1 MKTRR
6 KLGTRICSI
15 ALAACILLGLL
26 PMSAIIALATVEKP
40 VSVMW
45 APRTQTEDGVVAVD
59 LSALLTQSEGGP
71 AAAMIEITLEGAAAE
86 ALRWSGESISVDELV
101 AQDTGKTPPD
111 ATDPDQTEQDETD
124 TGASDSDET
133 VTEPS
138 VPNEPGQDDGAPDD
152 PATGGSEPDEPN
164 TGEGDTDEPT
174 TGGPDA
180 DVSNTDDPSDVTA
193 PTGADP
199 DVTTPSE
206 ADPDTTDLTQTVP
219 DVVGPNEAAAETTVP
234 DTAETAGETG
244 TITGALTLNDA
255 EPGSQAVRITG
266 MENGDVVLRILLSS
280 DQPSYRATLTFS
292 SSTDTPVSVEGA
304 IRVQTYSPDE
314 AVPGIKAPLLEV
326 GTNSS
331 DATIDAENFTVY
343 ADIPEEIEV
352 RADPESIDLDED
364 VKETITYTVDI
375 RKTAAGSDGKNYTFT
390 VELPNGLALPE
401 GELTIAEPGESG
413 TGTYNIQCG
422 NTVIAN
428 LAFPAEPSDFSIVA
442 DSSTRSDN
450 GFSFTVSIPEAGMLT
465 QPNEVHPLTLTLDA
479 EKLTRSTDAVSG
491 SITLTVSAEDD
502 ADTSDSAFV
511 TVTAGANFPGHD
523 DWNVVVSDYE
533 SVTQQT
539 YWADNNNVNDRPDW
553 SSKLGDTSEGT
564 MTPKL
569 YFTLTEVDENGDVL
583 TTFTRQE
590 LTKDNLDIVGLTD
603 MPTVDYNK
611 NTGVL
616 SVNAA
621 GSTNGLPT
629 ELVEQDGNGNELRHY
644 TVSWSLEPPDTIPG
658 GKYTLQDI
666 EDPEQVDG
674 VEHAGWYFVRLQDF
688 TVTLD
693 VQQGIARDLTDAEVQ
708 ALLKNFS
715 FHWDYDGMPDD
726 AINQNTLADML
737 ENGLNASYTDGEIT
751 ISGLWEYSINGT
763 PITYYLTETAD
774 DAGEG
779 ETTADGRLS
788 GGELPESLTGENAP
802 LDENDWYSI
811 LYNNTGV
818 PNAGNESTAVYNEG
832 TLTLVRGGETTYTAY
847 KVWMDSYE
855 QNPEDSTVRRPD
867 VTFTLYRYLRSEGI
881 HTASNYAG
889 EDGAPVEVILVWVED
904 AAGDGGDPTDGTDD
918 TGSGETTGGEDTAE
932 PAGGRWEI
940 QVVYADGENKGE
952 LAALPQYDGQS
963 GSEWIYVVRE
973 TLDSTYAGQY
983 EQQFGEVTWD
993 DESDEWVVEEDDLAD
1008 WGLTERAPN
1017 NTYLYNGDTLTN
1029 LQSNTVSASAT
1040 KVWKAANF
1048 QSGFD
1053 NVVVELT
1060 LQVHEAG
1067 QGDGWRDYTDESG
1080 NTITRYL
1087 YDFSAVKLTDTLTD
1101 RLAMPQ
1107 YSGNGDRTQEL
1118 EYRWLETAV
1127 YTGVEGD
1134 RTQEVTDAIQK
1145 NNFETRYPVTY
1156 AEFSD
1161 ISSCTSDSPTGTI
1174 ETDASRSY
1182 TVSYEGDTIT
1192 NSVQDTVSYEVI
1204 KEWHGKSLEEAI
1216 KAGKQKITLQIFRAV
1231 TGQDFDYTDPYLEIT
1246 MDGTKQPGSVSIEG
1260 KKPEDAE
1267 DVQVA
1272 WGIPSYDPENDEYTE
1287 WPITVTGLPA
1297 YDADGQAYEYILLEL
1312 TDGNV
1317 SAVYEN
1323 RPTDTAD
1330 YRTAVINGE
1339 GSGGF
1344 NLLVR
1349 KTWLDNSDTLH
1360 REPVTFTLYNKTT
1373 GEPIQRKNSDETT
1386 SDYTITLG
1394 PNIWSSVVWIGA
1406 DAIDPTSG
1414 SSPNDTILDADDV
1427 YLVETS
1433 VGKVDETTGQ
1443 GKVNHYLS
1451 EEAEG
1456 MIPYASLYGQDGNL
1470 GDDGRGDDGEI
1481 FDVTTQYHRY
1491 QVTYKETH
1499 RSSSSEEDDGGTLPG
1514 GVDVAFT
1521 ITNRRLG
1528 NINLTVNKTW
1538 IDGRTRDGGETA
1550 VEDPN
1555 LSQEIGAAL
1564 EKIYEETSTDGKEGT
1579 RLALVFR
1586 LVFDESMNADTKT
1599 DWEIT
1604 YSGPD
1609 AWTDTVS
1616 VGGEDADIYG
1626 KYDSGTG
1633 EYSEQVS
1640 SEQIII
1646 GLDKNG
1652 EAVYS
1657 NTAHFYGLPKYDSDG
1672 NAVAYSVEEVWLD
1685 VTHADSTHAPE
1696 VVDLEKRADTDY
1708 DTYGDLYAL
1717 WSDYTDPEFKWKYE
1731 NNVGNA
1737 QHTLD
1742 IQTLDV
1748 TNRRNTPKNVS
1759 WTKVWMDNYT
1769 NESGLRPDLY
1779 LDIYR
1784 VVHVAVPTTSG
1795 GETGSAS
1802 TEGGTDPS
1810 TGQEP
1815 ETTTTYERRIEYV
1828 GSSGDWQ
1835 RNEDDT
1841 WKLTLENVDA
1851 FDDSGYE
1858 IYYYAVERTTQP
1870 ADRYDY
1876 QAGKYSLKT
1885 DGQTEQ
1891 LGTRDEAAE
1900 GDDISILSKDT
1911 VQVSGD
1917 YAYDLLVLGKQN
1929 AEDPDESDSIQW
1941 VDPADQPDNI
1951 GPFGNGSNYAK
1962 YALVEN
1968 GTFTNT
1974 LAEEYSINGMKY
1986 WTNLSGWD
1994 TETRLPGVKF
2004 LVYRYTQDTKTWEGD
2019 RIPDTEIQ
2027 DAETGNFIDNSKCKY
2042 YAAQLMISPEQWKDL
2057 KSGNGYQ
2064 YQILYKGTNTLTFD
2078 ESGSPVWGAEE
2089 EETAVPLERYDENGN
2104 LYTYEIREVVQWADE
2119 NNDLSGDA
2127 VFTVSQAGNGFYFTN
2142 KYDPDTGSIQ
2152 VKKFLY
2158 LPMGEDGQPEAF
2170 PAVTFK
2176 LTRQVTYGGDDYD
2189 PDTSF
2194 ETRTVTISSLVV
2206 QQAWED
2212 LDADGQAAEYVT
2224 LYATF
2229 EDLPLYA
2236 PNGTAYQYT
2245 VIEDRDELKGYETRA
2260 ESGDKPSPEEV
2271 TGMGVEWTPTD
2282 STAYP
2287 NSGITDGIQISGLT
2301 PTHIAEGDTETKL
2314 SPAAT
2319 FKNKPSNNPETYKNA
2334 FTATKEWDDNNNAY
2348 GFRPDTEKFKTLLMH
2363 KKTDETGTT
2372 WASLKR
2378 TAASQTGQHNGMTEY
2393 LIAGVDYE
2401 LIVTSSGNDTYAI
2414 TIEPMGTNAF
2424 ELYAPNGMPWVYS
2437 LSEPVTNNN
2446 RLQINLAK
2454 DDAEE
2459 NNIYA
2464 PPADTGGTWK
2474 TTIRPTTGAAE
2485 QNTDFGSLTN
2495 TTHMEYK
2502 FSKEWVDENGDRI
2515 TENYL
2520 GEDFELTVSFQL
2532 QVSADNK
2539 VTWQDASKY
2548 FKDQEID
2555 ITEMRVT
2562 GTGVEQ
2568 GTGDAWDTATITAT
2582 VDATVWGTGGTFTKL
2597 PTVLKIGGQY
2607 TLLQYRVIETS
2618 VTYNGITQEIKD
2630 LNLDNAASGATTTGS
2645 YTVDTAN
2652 GSLVSGATFTRY
2664 NNAGKSTSTNK
2675 LETTSVSVTK
2685 VWDDT
2690 DNQYGTRPGAD
2701 GPWTW
2706 GSWFVLQRA
2715 TDADNSEDESVE
2727 WENVAVFEKLYGN
2740 NAESAN
2746 DTDPDSSG
2754 RWTDTIT
2761 GLPTMDYSGET
2772 AKSYTYRVRE
2782 LQPRD
2787 GGYNTL
2793 NDVTADA
2800 IVEPGGTYN
2809 PDGVNYTAE
2818 YPEHPENEWTVKNS
2832 LDTPPVPSGVPQNVE
2847 AVKEWAGEEIAGS
2860 VTFQLQYMT
2869 ETTGWT
2875 QATFLNGQ
2883 EEKAANASNSWTVRW
2898 DDLPETDNSGSSI
2911 TGYQVV
2917 EVSDSGWVQIEEPE
2931 ISYDEANGTTTY
2943 SYRFT
2948 NSVTT
2953 SYSVEK
2959 MWNPVGEAAQAVT
2972 LGLYRT
2978 TVKDNVGSVDGEAV
2992 PVDELDSTGG
3002 VRTVTLSGSPWSHT
3016 FTNLPKYDANGA
3028 EYIYYALELE
3038 NGTPIPQNGSITIGD
3053 KSYEVSYDWTKETRT
3068 TVTNTTAASLTG
3080 TKTWVDN
3087 DDAYGTRPQDLNLIL
3102 ERRVGPS
3109 GNWTDVSLLYSPTW
3123 TDSDTGDTNV
3133 WTYTYAGLPSRDA
3146 NGNPYTYRV
3155 REVVP
3160 TGYALKNQK
3169 DGGATGEVEKDNTDN
3184 NYNFIN
3190 VLTGTVTIF
3199 GRKIW
3204 NGGVE
3209 EGDLTLKLERRLYD
3223 QTPEGEW
3230 KSVSATPNWTKPEGS
3245 NTWTYTYTDLPK
3257 YNENGVLYEY
3267 RVRENPVPDGYED
3280 GYRDG
3285 TAVDTPDIPSHPDTP
3300 VDGLTITNYKD
3311 GSLTVSKTVSG
3322 NRGDQNKDF
3331 TFTVKLTGSSSA
3343 GTAASDVDDSFNTTK
3358 TDADGNA
3365 TPGTIIFTDGVSG
3378 EFTLKHGESI
3388 TIQGLPAGIGYEV
3401 VEKEMDQNG
3410 YRTSGIGWTGEIPAG
3425 DTASAAFENYSHDSG
3440 GGDDDRIDLTGTKTW
3455 VDDGEKDP
3463 DRPRSITLYL
3473 FRQISGGPE
3482 ERVYAQPTWVKNGNT
3497 WTYTFHDLPEE
3508 DENGNKYTYF
3518 VQEKVPEGYQ
3528 PTYDGNNI
3536 TNRKSDTAPG
3546 SLQVSKRVTGSAGD
3560 PTREFTFT
3568 VTLSNRNLTGIY
3580 GQMTFVNGVATFTLH
3595 DGETILAENLP
3606 DGITYTVTEAEA
3618 DQDGYS
3624 TTASG
3629 DTGTITAGGT
3639 ASAVFTNHRPGSD
3652 PDDPDEPIP
3661 PDPSEPGDPDEPSEP
3676 DTPDTPSNP
3685 DTPRTGD
3692 PTHNGLLA
3700 LLCLLS
3706 LGGMAVVGLPRLLGR
3721 KYRGKH
3727 LR

>member
-45 APRTQTEDGVVAVD
+45 EPRTQTEDGVVAVD
-59 LSALLTQSEGGP
+59 LSATLTQSEGGP

-199 DVTTPSE
+199 DVPTPSE
-206 ADPDTTDLTQTVP
+206 ADPDTTDPTQTVP
-219 DVVGPNEAAAETTVP
+219 DVVGPNEAATETAVP
-234 DTAETAGETG
+234 DAAETAGETG
-244 TITGALTLNDA
+244 TIAGTLTLNDA
-255 EPGSQAVRITG
+255 EPGSQAVLIT
-266 MENGDVVLRILLSS
+266 DVEDGGAVLRILLVGDSH
-280 DQPSYRATLTFS
+280 YEGNLTFTS
-292 SSTDTPVSVEGA
+292 ENEDTEVSVQGA
-304 IRVQTYSPDE
+304 ILVQTYSVGSIPDM
-314 AVPGIKAPLLEV
+314 KAPLLES
-326 GTNSS
+326 G
-331 DATIDAENFTVY
+331 IDNVSIETTDFTVY
-343 ADIPEEIEV
+343 ADIPEEIDV
-352 RADPESIDLDED
+352 SAESPDINLDD
-364 VKETITYTVDI
+364 DTDKPTIPYLVKLQ
-375 RKTAAGSDGKNYTFT
+375 KTAAGSDGKNYTFT

-401 GELTIAEPGESG
+401 GALTSTAQSG
-413 TGTYNIQCG
+413 DETTTTTFNIQCG
-422 NTVIAN
+422 GTVVATLQLPKGLSLADGTLLPNT
-428 LAFPAEPSDFSIVA
+428 
-442 DSSTRSDN
+442 SDN
-450 GFSFTVSIPEAGMLT
+450 GFSFTVSVPKAEFETPAVALHEI
-465 QPNEVHPLTLTLDA
+465 PLTLYA
-479 EKLTRSTDAVSG
+479 GELTRSTDAISG
-491 SITLTVSAEDD
+491 SITLTVSAEND
-502 ADTSDSAFV
+502 ADTSRSAFV

-533 SVTQQT
+533 SVTQQI
-539 YWADNNNVNDRPDW
+539 YWADNNDVSGRPNW
-553 SSKLGDTSEGT
+553 SRTLGDTSEGT

-569 YFTLTEVDENGDVL
+569 YFTLTQVNEDGS
-583 TTFTRQE
+583 TITFTRQE
-590 LTKDNLDIVGLTD
+590 LTRDNLDIVGLAD

-658 GKYTLQDI
+658 GDYTLQDI
-666 EDPEQVDG
+666 EDPSSVDG

-693 VQQGIARDLTDAEVQ
+693 VQQGIARELTDTEVQ
-708 ALLKNFS
+708 ALLENFS
-715 FHWDYDGMPDD
+715 FHWDYDGMPDG

-737 ENGLNASYTDGEIT
+737 ENGLNASYENGKIT
-751 ISGLWEYSINGT
+751 ISGLWEYSISGT

-1394 PNIWSSVVWIGA
+1394 PNIWSSVVWIGSTGITEESKETPDGGKF
-1406 DAIDPTSG
+1406 DA
-1414 SSPNDTILDADDV
+1414 NDV
-1427 YLVETS
+1427 FLVETS
-1433 VGKVDETTGQ
+1433 VGVD
-1443 GKVNHYLS
+1443 
-1451 EEAEG
+1451 AEG
-1456 MIPYASLYGQDGNL
+1456 KPNEVNNQTKEITPTNLFTYLYRDRESN
-1470 GDDGRGDDGEI
+1470 EPI
-1481 FDVTTQYHRY
+1481 FEVTTKNHRY
-1491 QVTYKETH
+1491 QVTYDVIDGTDTP
-1499 RSSSSEEDDGGTLPG
+1499 EEGTLPG

-1528 NINLTVNKTW
+1528 NINLTVNKHW
-1538 IDGRTRDGGETA
+1538 VDGRTRDGGEEVSDTT
-1550 VEDPN
+1550 
-1555 LSQEIGAAL
+1555 LSDEIGAAL
-1564 EKIYEETSTDGKEGT
+1564 EKIYTETQKQNGTGT

-1586 LVFDESMNADTKT
+1586 LVFDESMGKT
-1599 DWEIT
+1599 EEDDSDKIENGTGDNWEIT
-1604 YSGPD
+1604 YSGPY
-1609 AWTDTVS
+1609 AEFDTVS
-1616 VGGEDADIYG
+1616 VGGEDANIYTDED
-1626 KYDSGTG
+1626 YNI
-1633 EYSEQVS
+1633 QAS
-1640 SEQIII
+1640 SEQTII
-1646 GLDKNG
+1646 GLNKETGN
-1652 EAVYS
+1652 AVTN

-1742 IQTLDV
+1742 IQTLKV

-1784 VVHVAVPTTSG
+1784 VVHVAVTTTSG
-1795 GETGSAS
+1795 GETGSTS

-1835 RNEDDT
+1835 RNGDNNT
-1841 WKLTLENVDA
+1841 WTLTLENVDA
-1851 FDDSGYE
+1851 FDDHGFA

-1876 QAGKYSLKT
+1876 QAGKYSLDSK
-1885 DGQTEQ
+1885 D
-1891 LGTRDEAAE
+1891 LGTRDEAAD
-1900 GDDISILSKDT
+1900 GADILSADT
-1911 VQVSGD
+1911 NQVSGD
-1917 YAYDLLVLGKQN
+1917 YAYDLLVLGTRAGQTEGE
-1929 AEDPDESDSIQW
+1929 EDLVDSIPW
-1941 VDPADQPDNI
+1941 ADPSDQPDNI

-2004 LVYRYTQDTKTWEGD
+2004 LVYRYTQEDANSWGGD

-2027 DAETGNFIDNSKCKY
+2027 DAETGNFIDNSKCEY
-2042 YAAQLMISPEQWKDL
+2042 YAAQLTISPEQWKDL

-2064 YQILYKGTNTLTFD
+2064 YQILYNGTNTLT
-2078 ESGSPVWGAEE
+2078 VN
-2089 EETAVPLERYDENGN
+2089 EETNELEWTGPDGENSVPLERYDKDGN
-2104 LYTYEIREVVQWADE
+2104 LYTYEIREVVQWADKD
-2119 NNDLSGDA
+2119 NNLPGDA

-2158 LPMGEDGQPEAF
+2158 LPKDSDGEYVF

-2282 STAYP
+2282 SAAYP

-2701 GPWTW
+2701 EPWTW
-2706 GSWFVLQRA
+2706 GSWFVLQRS
-2715 TDADNSEDESVE
+2715 TTPSDDTS
-2727 WENVAVFEKLYGN
+2727 WQNVAVFEKLYGN

-2761 GLPTMDYSGET
+2761 GLPTMDYSGEN
-2772 AKSYTYRVRE
+2772 AEPYTYRVRE
-2782 LQPRD
+2782 LQPKD
-2787 GGYNTL
+2787 GGYSMTDEESI
-2793 NDVTADA
+2793 NDNIVDD
-2800 IVEPGGTYN
+2800 VEPGNVYN
-2809 PDGVNYTAE
+2809 PNGSTYTTTYQE
-2818 YPEHPENEWTVKNS
+2818 SPENYWTVTNA
-2832 LDTPPVPSGVPQNVE
+2832 LDLYTPDGKVTEITAKKVWAVPSTDETAKP
-2847 AVKEWAGEEIAGS
+2847 S
-2860 VTFQLQYMT
+2860 VTFQLQYCT
-2869 ETTGWT
+2869 ESGNWT
-2875 QATFLNGQ
+2875 EAPFD
-2883 EEKAANASNSWTVRW
+2883 NAEQLASSDNNWTVLW
-2898 DDLPETDNSGSSI
+2898 EDLPTTIGGEEVT
-2911 TGYQVV
+2911 YQVV
-2917 EVSDSGWVQIEEPE
+2917 ELDENGWVQIDQP
-2931 ISYDEANGTTTY
+2931 IQLLSGGEAEYTFINTFARDYT
-2943 SYRFT
+2943 
-2948 NSVTT
+2948 
-2953 SYSVEK
+2953 VEK
-2959 MWNPVGEAAQAVT
+2959 KWNPGTAEAQNVT
-2972 LGLYRT
+2972 VWLYRT
-2978 TVKDNVGSVDGEAV
+2978 TNPAQVGSSSEARV
-2992 PVDELDSTGG
+2992 PENEMVPGSAFLEATLNNGNSWS
-3002 VRTVTLSGSPWSHT
+3002 VTFQG
-3016 FTNLPKYDANGA
+3016 LPKYDASGRL
-3028 EYIYYALELE
+3028 YYYYALEL
-3038 NGTPIPQNGSITIGD
+3038 NGTTPIPQNGSITFD
-3053 KSYEVSYDWTKETRT
+3053 ETSYEVSYDWTTSSTQT
-3068 TVTNTTAASLTG
+3068 TVTNTTATSLTG

-3087 DDAYGTRPQDLNLIL
+3087 DNAYHTRPQDLDLIL
-3102 ERRVGPS
+3102 ERRVGSS
-3109 GNWTDVSLLYSPTW
+3109 GNWTDVSHLYSPTW
-3123 TDSDTGDTNV
+3123 TKPETGNT
-3133 WTYTYAGLPSRDA
+3133 WIYRYTGLPSRDA
-3146 NGNPYTYRV
+3146 NGAEYTYRV

-3160 TGYALKNQK
+3160 AGYGLR
-3169 DGGATGEVEKDNTDN
+3169 GEVTPGQGDVKPDTN
-3184 NYNFIN
+3184 NRYHFIN
-3190 VLTGTVTIF
+3190 VLTGTVTIS
-3199 GRKIW
+3199 GQKIW

-3209 EGDLTLKLERRLYD
+3209 EGALTLKLERRLSGSTD
-3223 QTPEGEW
+3223 ET
-3230 KSVSATPNWTKPEGS
+3230 AWTEVTVTGQPTWVKNG

-3257 YNENGVLYEY
+3257 YNEDGVLYEY

-3410 YRTSGIGWTGEIPAG
+3410 YRTSGTGWTGEIPAG
-3425 DTASAAFENYSHDSG
+3425 GTASAAFENYRHDSG

-3455 VDDGEKDP
+3455 VDDGENDSA
-3463 DRPRSITLYL
+3463 RPVSITLYL

-3536 TNRKSDTAPG
+3536 TNRKSDTPPG

-3568 VTLSNRNLTGIY
+3568 VILSNRNLTGIY
-3580 GQMTFVNGVATFTLH
+3580 GQMSFVNGVATFTLH

-3639 ASAVFTNHRPGSD
+3639 VSAVFTNHRPGSD
-3652 PDDPDEPIP
+3652 PDDPDEPVY
-3661 PDPSEPGDPDEPSEP
+3661 PDEPDYPDDPDRPDEP

-3721 KYRGKH
+3721 KYRGKR

>member
-26 PMSAIIALATVEKP
+26 PMSAIIALATEDTP
-40 VSVMW
+40 VSVTW
-45 APRTQTEDGVVAVD
+45 APRTQTEDGVVTVD
-59 LSALLTQSEGGP
+59 LSATLTPNDSTT
-71 AAAMIEITLEGAAAE
+71 AAMIEITLDEVEAAALDQNALE
-86 ALRWSGESISVDELV
+86 AAGWGKIAAGDLTPEDDGESTTNPPVSEDTISDV
-101 AQDTGKTPPD
+101 
-111 ATDPDQTEQDETD
+111 
-124 TGASDSDET
+124 T
-133 VTEPS
+133 V
-138 VPNEPGQDDGAPDD
+138 PDD
-152 PATGGSEPDEPN
+152 PT
-164 TGEGDTDEPT
+164 TGEDVPSAPSADTSDTDEPT

-199 DVTTPSE
+199 DVTTPNE

-234 DTAETAGETG
+234 DTAETAEETG
-244 TITGALTLNDA
+244 TITGTRTLNDA
-255 EPGSQAVRITG
+255 EPDSQAALITG
-266 MENGDVVLRILLSS
+266 LEDGGAVLRILLSG
-280 DQPSYRATLTFS
+280 DQPRYLATLTFS
-292 SSTDTPVSVEGA
+292 SSTDTLVSVQNED
-304 IRVQTYSPDE
+304 IRVGTYSDSDLVPDIT
-314 AVPGIKAPLLEV
+314 AAPLLES
-326 GTNSS
+326 GS
-331 DATIDAENFTVY
+331 DNVSIETTVFTVY
-343 ADIPEEIEV
+343 ADIPEEIDV
-352 RADPESIDLDED
+352 SAESPDINLDD
-364 VKETITYTVDI
+364 DTDKPTIPYLVKLQ
-375 RKTAAGSDGKNYTFT
+375 KTAAGSSGKDYAFT
-390 VELPNGLALPE
+390 VELPEGLALPE
-401 GELTIAEPGESG
+401 GALTSTEQSG
-413 TGTYNIQCG
+413 DKTTTTTFNIQCG
-422 NTVIAN
+422 ETV
-428 LAFPAEPSDFSIVA
+428 VA
-442 DSSTRSDN
+442 TLQLPEGLSLEEDTLLLNASGN
-450 GFSFTVSIPEAGMLT
+450 GFSFTVSIPKAGLET
-465 QPNEVHPLTLTLDA
+465 PAVALHEILLTLDT

-491 SITLTVSAEDD
+491 SITLTVSTQTGEE
-502 ADTSDSAFV
+502 TITGSASV
-511 TVTAGANFPGHD
+511 AVTAGENFPGQG
-523 DWNVVVSDYE
+523 DWPVVGSNYQQK
-533 SVTQQT
+533 TQQI
-539 YWADNNNVNDRPDW
+539 YWADNNDVSGRPNW
-553 SSKLGDTSEGT
+553 SRTLGDTSEGT

-569 YFTLTEVDENGDVL
+569 YFTLTQVNEDGS
-583 TTFTRQE
+583 TITFTRQE
-590 LTKDNLDIVGLTD
+590 LTRDNLDIVGLAD

-621 GSTNGLPT
+621 DGITGLPT
-629 ELVEQDGNGNELRHY
+629 ELEERDANGNVDGRY

-658 GKYTLQDI
+658 GDYTLQDI
-666 EDPEQVDG
+666 EDPSSVDG

-693 VQQGIARDLTDAEVQ
+693 VQQGIARELNDTEVQ

-774 DAGEG
+774 DG
-779 ETTADGRLS
+779 ETSDTADGRLS
-788 GGELPESLTGENAP
+788 GGELPESLTGKNDP
-802 LDENDWYSI
+802 LDEDDWYNI
-811 LYNNTGV
+811 LYNNTSI
-818 PNAGNESTAVYNEG
+818 PNTGHVTTAVYNGG
-832 TLTLVRGGETTYTAY
+832 TLTLVRGGETTYTAT

-855 QNPEDSTVRRPD
+855 QNPEGSSVPRPH

-940 QVVYADGENKGE
+940 QVVYADSEE
-952 LAALPQYDGQS
+952 LADLPQYDGQS

-973 TLDSTYAGQY
+973 TLDGTYAGQY

-993 DESDEWVVEEDDLAD
+993 GDSGEWVVEEDDLAD

-1017 NTYLYNGDTLTN
+1017 NTYLYNGDKLTN
-1029 LQSNTVSASAT
+1029 LQSNTVSANAT

-1053 NVVVELT
+1053 NVAVELT
-1060 LQVHEAG
+1060 LQVHEVG
-1067 QGDGWRDYTDESG
+1067 QEDGWSDCTDESG
-1080 NTITRYL
+1080 NKFTRYL

-1107 YSGNGDRTQEL
+1107 YSGNGEKEL

-1127 YTGVEGD
+1127 YTGVVIDGYETAD
-1134 RTQEVTDAIQK
+1134 SVADAIEK
-1145 NNFETRYPVTY
+1145 HGYTKMYPVTY
-1156 AEFSD
+1156 GD
-1161 ISSCTSDSPTGTI
+1161 SSLDDPTGTLTV
-1174 ETDASRSY
+1174 EEDGRSY
-1182 TVSYEGDTIT
+1182 AVSYDGETIT

-1204 KEWHGKSLEEAI
+1204 KEWHDGSLEKAI
-1216 KAGKQKITLQIFRAV
+1216 EDGKQKITLQIFRAV
-1231 TGQDFDYTDPYLEIT
+1231 TGGAFNYETPYLEIT
-1246 MDGTKQPGSVSIEG
+1246 MDGTSDPVSVSIEG
-1260 KKPEDAE
+1260 SKPVDAPE
-1267 DVQVA
+1267 VEVSWDIQ
-1272 WGIPSYDPENDEYTE
+1272 GYDPKNDEYTE

-1330 YRTAVINGE
+1330 YRTAVINGGPGE
-1339 GSGGF
+1339 GF

-1349 KTWLDNSDTLH
+1349 KTWLDNSDTPH

-1373 GEPIQRKNSDETT
+1373 GMPIMKKGDPDAKPEP
-1386 SDYTITLG
+1386 YTITLG
-1394 PNIWSSVVWIGA
+1394 PNIWSSVVWIGSTGITEESKETPDGGTF
-1406 DAIDPTSG
+1406 DA
-1414 SSPNDTILDADDV
+1414 NDV
-1427 YLVETS
+1427 FLVETS
-1433 VGKVDETTGQ
+1433 VGVD
-1443 GKVNHYLS
+1443 
-1451 EEAEG
+1451 AEG
-1456 MIPYASLYGQDGNL
+1456 KPNEVNNQTKEITPTNLFTYLYRDRESN
-1470 GDDGRGDDGEI
+1470 EPI
-1481 FDVTTQYHRY
+1481 FEVTTQNHRY
-1491 QVTYKETH
+1491 QVTYDVIDGTDNP
-1499 RSSSSEEDDGGTLPG
+1499 EEGTLPG

-1528 NINLTVNKTW
+1528 NINLTVNKHW
-1538 IDGRTRDGGETA
+1538 VDGRTRDGGEEVSDTT
-1550 VEDPN
+1550 
-1555 LSQEIGAAL
+1555 LSDEIGAAL
-1564 EKIYEETSTDGKEGT
+1564 EEIYQETSKDGKEGT

-1586 LVFDESMNADTKT
+1586 LVFDESMGKT
-1599 DWEIT
+1599 EEDDSAEIENGTGDNWEIT
-1604 YSGPD
+1604 YSGPY
-1609 AWTDTVS
+1609 AGTDTVS
-1616 VGGEDADIYG
+1616 VGGENAKIYG
-1626 KYDSGTG
+1626 EYDSDTG
-1633 EYSEQVS
+1633 IYSTQVS
-1640 SEQIII
+1640 SEQTII
-1646 GLDKNG
+1646 GVDKNG

-1685 VTHADSTHAPE
+1685 VTEAAYNGKEPE
-1696 VVDLEKRADTDY
+1696 VVDLEKRATEDPDI
-1708 DTYGDLYAL
+1708 YGDLYAL
-1717 WSDYTDPEFKWKYE
+1717 WSDYTDPEFEWDYE
-1731 NNVGNA
+1731 NNVDGK
-1737 QHTLD
+1737 HTLD

-1784 VVHVAVPTTSG
+1784 VVHVAVNDALGNKPTDTSW
-1795 GETGSAS
+1795 T
-1802 TEGGTDPS
+1802 P
-1810 TGQEP
+1810 
-1815 ETTTTYERRIEYV
+1815 TYQRQIEYV

-1835 RNEDDT
+1835 RNGDNNT
-1841 WKLTLENVDA
+1841 WTLTLENVAA
-1851 FDDSGYE
+1851 FDRYGYE

-1876 QAGKYSLKT
+1876 QAGKYSLDSK
-1885 DGQTEQ
+1885 D

-1900 GDDISILSKDT
+1900 GADILSADT
-1911 VQVSGD
+1911 EQKSGD
-1917 YAYDLLVLGKQN
+1917 HAYELLVLGKQ
-1929 AEDPDESDSIQW
+1929 DENDTTEIGSIQW
-1941 VDPADQPDNI
+1941 AEGHRVQGTI

-2004 LVYRYTQDTKTWEGD
+2004 LVYRYTQEDANSWGGD

-2027 DAETGNFIDNSKCKY
+2027 DAETGNFIDNSKCEY
-2042 YAAQLMISPEQWKDL
+2042 YAAQLTISPEQWKDL

-2064 YQILYKGTNTLTFD
+2064 YQILYNGTNTLT
-2078 ESGSPVWGAEE
+2078 VN
-2089 EETAVPLERYDENGN
+2089 EETNELEWTGPDGENSVPLERYDKDGN
-2104 LYTYEIREVVQWADE
+2104 LYTYEIREVVQWADKD
-2119 NNDLSGDA
+2119 NNLPGDA

-2158 LPMGEDGQPEAF
+2158 LPKDSDGEYVF

-2282 STAYP
+2282 SAAYP

-2348 GFRPDTEKFKTLLMH
+2348 GFRPIEKEFQELLEYVERD
-2363 KKTDETGTT
+2363 DETNVVT
-2372 WASLKR
+2372 WAALKR
-2378 TAASQTGQHNGMTEY
+2378 TAASQTGQDNDMTEY
-2393 LIAGVDYE
+2393 LIAGEDYTLE
-2401 LIVTSSGNDTYAI
+2401 VTDKKDGTYAI
-2414 TIEPMGTNAF
+2414 TIEPRGTNAF
-2424 ELYAPNGMPWVYS
+2424 ELYAPNGMSWVYS

-2454 DDAEE
+2454 DDAVE

-2701 GPWTW
+2701 EPWTW

-2715 TDADNSEDESVE
+2715 TGAGDSENESVE
-2727 WENVAVFEKLYGN
+2727 WENVAVFEMLYGSN
-2740 NAESAN
+2740 GESKENAGSTSEK
-2746 DTDPDSSG
+2746 
-2754 RWTDTIT
+2754 WKDTIT
-2761 GLPTMDYSGET
+2761 GLPTMDYSGEN
-2772 AKSYTYRVRE
+2772 AEPYTYRVRE
-2782 LQPRD
+2782 LQPKD
-2787 GGYNTL
+2787 GGYSMTDEESI
-2793 NDVTADA
+2793 NDNIVDD
-2800 IVEPGGTYN
+2800 VEPGNVYN
-2809 PDGVNYTAE
+2809 PNGSTYTTTYQE
-2818 YPEHPENEWTVKNS
+2818 SPENYWTVTNA
-2832 LDTPPVPSGVPQNVE
+2832 LDLYTPDGKVTEITAKKVWAVPSTDETAKP
-2847 AVKEWAGEEIAGS
+2847 S
-2860 VTFQLQYMT
+2860 VTFQLQYCT
-2869 ETTGWT
+2869 ESGNWT
-2875 QATFLNGQ
+2875 EAPFD
-2883 EEKAANASNSWTVRW
+2883 NAEQLASSDNNWTVLW
-2898 DDLPETDNSGSSI
+2898 EDLPTTIGGEEVT
-2911 TGYQVV
+2911 YQVV
-2917 EVSDSGWVQIEEPE
+2917 ELDENGWVQIDQP
-2931 ISYDEANGTTTY
+2931 IQLLSGGEAEYTFINTFARDYT
-2943 SYRFT
+2943 
-2948 NSVTT
+2948 
-2953 SYSVEK
+2953 VEK
-2959 MWNPVGEAAQAVT
+2959 KWNPGTAEAQNVT
-2972 LGLYRT
+2972 VWLYRT
-2978 TVKDNVGSVDGEAV
+2978 TNPAQVGSSSEARV
-2992 PVDELDSTGG
+2992 PENEMVPGSAFLEATLNNGNSWS
-3002 VRTVTLSGSPWSHT
+3002 VTFQG
-3016 FTNLPKYDANGA
+3016 LPKYDASGRL
-3028 EYIYYALELE
+3028 YYYYALEL
-3038 NGTPIPQNGSITIGD
+3038 NGTTPILQNGSITIGN
-3053 KSYEVSYDWTKETRT
+3053 KSYEVSYDWTNETRT

-3080 TKTWVDN
+3080 TKTWVDSG
-3087 DDAYGTRPQDLNLIL
+3087 DAYHTRPQDLNLIL
-3102 ERRVGPS
+3102 ERSVGSS
-3109 GNWTDVSLLYSPTW
+3109 GNWTNVSHLYSPTW
-3123 TDSDTGDTNV
+3123 TKPETGDTNV
-3133 WTYTYAGLPSRDA
+3133 WTYTYAGLPSCDTG
-3146 NGNPYTYRV
+3146 GNPYTYRV
-3155 REVVP
+3155 REDVP

-3169 DGGATGEVEKDNTDN
+3169 DGGATGEVEKDSTDN
-3184 NYNFIN
+3184 NYNFTN

-3204 NGGVE
+3204 NGGVGSE
-3209 EGDLTLKLERRLYD
+3209 PTLTLERRLSG
-3223 QTPEGEW
+3223 QTEESAWTEVTVTNQPTW
-3230 KSVSATPNWTKPEGS
+3230 DKSQG
-3245 NTWTYTYTDLPK
+3245 NTWTYTYTGLDK
-3257 YNENGVLYEY
+3257 YNEDGVLYEY
-3267 RVRENPVPDGYED
+3267 RVREKVPEDYEAAYKTETVGGD
-3280 GYRDG
+3280 P
-3285 TAVDTPDIPSHPDTP
+3285 ATP

-3365 TPGTIIFTDGVSG
+3365 TSGMITFTDGVSG
-3378 EFTLKHGESI
+3378 EFTLKHGESL

-3410 YRTSGIGWTGEIPAG
+3410 YRTSGTGWTGEIPAG
-3425 DTASAAFENYSHDSG
+3425 GTASAAFENYRHDSG

>member
-26 PMSAIIALATVEKP
+26 PMSAIIALATVDPP
-40 VSVMW
+40 VSVTW
-45 APRTQTEDGVVAVD
+45 APQTQTEDGVVTVD
-59 LSALLTQSEGGP
+59 LSASLKQSDTVS
-71 AAAMIEITLEGAAAE
+71 AAMIEITLEGAEAA

-133 VTEPS
+133 VSEPT
-138 VPNEPGQDDGAPDD
+138 VPSEPGQDDGTPDD
-152 PATGGSEPDEPN
+152 PATGGAEPDGPDTE
-164 TGEGDTDEPT
+164 EGDTDEPA

-234 DTAETAGETG
+234 DTAETAEETG
-244 TITGALTLNDA
+244 TIAGTLTLNDA

-280 DQPSYRATLTFS
+280 DQPSYQATLTFS
-292 SSTDTPVSVEGA
+292 SSADTSVSVKDSV
-304 IRVQTYSPDE
+304 RVRTYSSPDSI
-314 AVPGIKAPLLEV
+314 PNISKAPLL
-326 GTNSS
+326 GDDTDSS
-331 DATIDAENFTVY
+331 VADISAPDFTVY
-343 ADIPEEIEV
+343 ADIPEEIDV
-352 RADPESIDLDED
+352 STESPDINLDD
-364 VKETITYTVDI
+364 TDKPTIPYLVKLQ
-375 RKTAAGSDGKNYTFT
+375 KTAAGSSGKEYNFT

-401 GELTIAEPGESG
+401 GALKATAQSG
-413 TGTYNIQCG
+413 DETTTFNIQCG
-422 NTVIAN
+422 ETVVATLQLPKGLSLADGTLLPNT
-428 LAFPAEPSDFSIVA
+428 
-442 DSSTRSDN
+442 SDN
-450 GFSFTVSIPEAGMLT
+450 GFSFTVSVPKAEFETPAVALHEIL
-465 QPNEVHPLTLTLDA
+465 LTLDA

-491 SITLTVSAEDD
+491 SITLTVSAEND
-502 ADTSDSAFV
+502 ADTSRSAFV

-533 SVTQQT
+533 SVTQQI
-539 YWADNNNVNDRPDW
+539 YWADNNDVSGRPNW
-553 SSKLGDTSEGT
+553 SRTLGDTSEGT

-569 YFTLTEVDENGDVL
+569 YFTLTQVNEDGS
-583 TTFTRQE
+583 TITFTRQE
-590 LTKDNLDIVGLTD
+590 LTRDNLDIVGLAD

-658 GKYTLQDI
+658 GDYTLQDI
-666 EDPEQVDG
+666 EDPSSVDG

-693 VQQGIARDLTDAEVQ
+693 VQQGIARELTDTEVQ
-708 ALLKNFS
+708 ALLENFS
-715 FHWDYDGMPDD
+715 FHWDYDGMPDG

-737 ENGLNASYTDGEIT
+737 ENGLNASYENGKIT
-751 ISGLWEYSINGT
+751 ISGLWEYSISGT

-1685 VTHADSTHAPE
+1685 VTEAAHNGNEPE
-1696 VVDLEKRADTDY
+1696 VVDLKKRATEDPDI
-1708 DTYGDLYAL
+1708 YGDLYAL
-1717 WSDYTDPEFKWKYE
+1717 WSDYTDPEFEWDYE
-1731 NNVGNA
+1731 NNVDGK
-1737 QHTLD
+1737 HTLD
-1742 IQTLDV
+1742 IQTLKV

-1784 VVHVAVPTTSG
+1784 VVHVAVTTTSG
-1795 GETGSAS
+1795 GETGSTS

-1835 RNEDDT
+1835 RNGDNNT
-1841 WKLTLENVDA
+1841 WTLTLENVDA
-1851 FDDSGYE
+1851 FDDHGFA

-1876 QAGKYSLKT
+1876 QAGKYSLDSK
-1885 DGQTEQ
+1885 D

-1900 GDDISILSKDT
+1900 GADILSADT
-1911 VQVSGD
+1911 EQKSGD
-1917 YAYDLLVLGKQN
+1917 HAYELLVLGKR
-1929 AEDPDESDSIQW
+1929 AEQAEGEEDSVDSIQW
-1941 VDPADQPDNI
+1941 VDSADQPDNI

-2004 LVYRYTQDTKTWEGD
+2004 LVYRYTQDEAAKWGADGLDGQIKDSNGKYVDGGD
-2019 RIPDTEIQ
+2019 
-2027 DAETGNFIDNSKCKY
+2027 Y
-2042 YAAQLMISPEQWKDL
+2042 YVAQLTISPNQWSQL

-2064 YQILYKGTNTLTFD
+2064 YQILYNGTNTLKID
-2078 ESGSPVWGAEE
+2078 ENGELKCEGTEDA
-2089 EETAVPLERYDENGN
+2089 AKLERYDENGN
-2104 LYTYEIREVVQWADE
+2104 LYTYEIREVVQWADKD
-2119 NNDLSGDA
+2119 NDLPGDA

-2170 PAVTFK
+2170 PAVTFR
-2176 LTRQVTYGGDDYD
+2176 LVRYYEAAEGDAG
-2189 PDTSF
+2189 
-2194 ETRTVTISSLVV
+2194 TVTIEEKQYV
-2206 QQAWED
+2206 ED
-2212 LDADGQAAEYVT
+2212 DSFHYDDVT
-2224 LYATF
+2224 LTSAQVREIWNNQTETPVTGENLIDSGKGSDYIWATLKF
-2229 EDLPLYA
+2229 AGLPLYA
-2236 PNGTAYQYT
+2236 PDGTEYRYGVSEVKTWLNGYDTWGVKEDVTA
-2245 VIEDRDELKGYETRA
+2245 EELGTKFDDDT
-2260 ESGDKPSPEEV
+2260 KLKSP
-2271 TGMGVEWTPTD
+2271 
-2282 STAYP
+2282 
-2287 NSGITDGIQISGLT
+2287 SGITTPITGLT
-2301 PTHIAEGDTETKL
+2301 PEMETVPGNSGEGETATASTVTVDASFKNQRSTQQEVYDQFIATKIWEGDDT
-2314 SPAAT
+2314 
-2319 FKNKPSNNPETYKNA
+2319 
-2334 FTATKEWDDNNNAY
+2334 
-2348 GFRPDTEKFKTLLMH
+2348 GFRPKQDDFAKLLTLTRTTQKQGGEGGAAEMEETLTQGEDYTITFDPANGNSDT
-2363 KKTDETGTT
+2363 
-2372 WASLKR
+2372 W
-2378 TAASQTGQHNGMTEY
+2378 
-2393 LIAGVDYE
+2393 I
-2401 LIVTSSGNDTYAI
+2401 I
-2414 TIEPMGTNAF
+2414 TIKPADGKSF
-2424 ELYAPNGMPWVYS
+2424 EKYAPNGMAWTYTLKERVD
-2437 LSEPVTNNN
+2437 NG
-2446 RLQINLAK
+2446 RLKITEAG
-2454 DDAEE
+2454 DTDRD
-2459 NNIYA
+2459 NIYT
-2464 PPADTGGTWK
+2464 PTPGTGVWPISITDS
-2474 TTIRPTTGAAE
+2474 ASS
-2485 QNTDFGSLTN
+2485 DFGTLTN
-2495 TTHMEYK
+2495 STLTHADFQKVWQGSDGTIAE
-2502 FSKEWVDENGDRI
+2502 D
-2515 TENYL
+2515 YL
-2520 GEDFELTVSFQL
+2520 GFDLTVSFQL
-2532 QVSADNK
+2532 QVR
-2539 VTWQDASKY
+2539 
-2548 FKDQEID
+2548 
-2555 ITEMRVT
+2555 EMGSDVAWENANEWT
-2562 GTGVEQ
+2562 YDGGKTLNFVEGATTNSLMGPIAGGTTTDK
-2568 GTGDAWDTATITAT
+2568 TGDTTARAWFYS
-2582 VDATVWGTGGTFTKL
+2582 FTDL
-2597 PTVLKIGGQY
+2597 PGVVYANGQY
-2607 TLLQYRVIETS
+2607 IFLEYRVIETAVSWGDEEGQRQDIGLPEDGTENNVSFTYS
-2618 VTYNGITQEIKD
+2618 VPEG
-2630 LNLDNAASGATTTGS
+2630 
-2645 YTVDTAN
+2645 
-2652 GSLVSGATFTRY
+2652 LVTRATFSRNPDANT
-2664 NNAGKSTSTNK
+2664 STSTNK

-2701 GPWTW
+2701 APWTW

-2715 TDADNSEDESVE
+2715 TDADNSEDESAE
-2727 WENVAVFEKLYGN
+2727 WKNVAVFEMLYGN
-2740 NAESAN
+2740 NAESVS

-2754 RWTDTIT
+2754 RWTDTII
-2761 GLPTMDYSGET
+2761 GLPTMDYSGGT
-2772 AKSYTYRVRE
+2772 AEPYTYRVRE
-2782 LQPRD
+2782 LQPKD

-2793 NDVTADA
+2793 NDIAADA
-2800 IVEPGGTYN
+2800 IVELDGTYN
-2809 PDGVNYTAE
+2809 PGGVNYTAK
-2818 YPEHPENEWTVKNS
+2818 YSKSGNDWTVINS

-2847 AVKEWAGEEIAGS
+2847 AVKVWAGEEIAGS

-2869 ETTGWT
+2869 ETTSWT

-2883 EEKAANASNSWTVRW
+2883 EEKTANASNSWTVRW
-2898 DDLPETDNSGSSI
+2898 DDLPETDNSGSPI

-2917 EVSDSGWVQIEEPE
+2917 EVSNSGWVQIGEPKV
-2931 ISYDEANGTTTY
+2931 IPDESTGTTTY
-2943 SYRFT
+2943 YYTFT

-2953 SYSVEK
+2953 IYSVEK
-2959 MWNPVGEAAQAVT
+2959 VWNPVGEAAQAVT

-2978 TVKDNVGSVDGEAV
+2978 TVKDNVGSVDGQAV
-2992 PVDELDSTGG
+2992 PVDELDSSKGA
-3002 VRTVTLSGSPWSHT
+3002 RTITLSDSTWSHT

-3028 EYIYYALELE
+3028 LYYYYALEL
-3038 NGTPIPQNGSITIGD
+3038 NGTTPILQNGSITID
-3053 KSYEVSYDWTKETRT
+3053 ETSYEVSYDWTKETRT
-3068 TVTNTTAASLTG
+3068 TVTNTTATSLTG

-3087 DDAYGTRPQDLNLIL
+3087 DNAYHTRPGSLTLIL
-3102 ERRVGPS
+3102 ERKTDTES
-3109 GNWTDVSLLYSPTW
+3109 NWTNVSDIYSPTW
-3123 TDSDTGDTNV
+3123 TDSDTGDTNI
-3133 WTYTYAGLPSRDA
+3133 WTYTYAGLPSCDA
-3146 NGNPYTYRV
+3146 NGAEYTYRV
-3155 REVVP
+3155 REDVP
-3160 TGYALKNQK
+3160 DGYDLR
-3169 DGGATGEVEKDNTDN
+3169 DEVTSGQGDVKPDVSG

-3190 VLTGTVTIF
+3190 VLTGTVTIS
-3199 GRKIW
+3199 GQKIW
-3204 NGGVE
+3204 NGGVGTE
-3209 EGDLTLKLERRLYD
+3209 PTLTLERRLSGSTD
-3223 QTPEGEW
+3223 ETAWTEVTVTGQPTW
-3230 KSVSATPNWTKPEGS
+3230 DKSQG
-3245 NTWTYTYTDLPK
+3245 NTWTYTYTGLDK
-3257 YNENGVLYEY
+3257 YNKNGVLYEY
-3267 RVRENPVPDGYED
+3267 RVREKVPEDYEAAYKTETVGGD
-3280 GYRDG
+3280 P
-3285 TAVDTPDIPSHPDTP
+3285 ATP

-3322 NRGDQNKDF
+3322 NRGDQNEDF

-3343 GTAASDVDDSFNTTK
+3343 GTAAESITK
-3358 TDADGNA
+3358 AFPITGD
-3365 TPGTIIFTDGVSG
+3365 TDGATTLQFTNG
-3378 EFTLKHGESI
+3378 ESATFTLKHGESI

-3401 VEKEMDQNG
+3401 VEQEADQNG
-3410 YRTSGIGWTGEIPAG
+3410 YHTSGIGWIGEIPAG
-3425 DTASAAFENYSHDSG
+3425 GTVSAAFENYRHDSG

-3455 VDDGEKDP
+3455 VDDGENDSA
-3463 DRPRSITLYL
+3463 RPVSITLYL

-3536 TNRKSDTAPG
+3536 TNRKSDTPPG

-3568 VTLSNRNLTGIY
+3568 VILSNRNLTGIY
-3580 GQMTFVNGVATFTLH
+3580 GQMSFVNGVATFTLH

-3639 ASAVFTNHRPGSD
+3639 VSAVFTNHRPGSD
-3652 PDDPDEPIP
+3652 PDDPDEPVY
-3661 PDPSEPGDPDEPSEP
+3661 PDEPDYPDDPDRPDEP

-3721 KYRGKH
+3721 KYRGKR

>member
-45 APRTQTEDGVVAVD
+45 EPRTQTEDGVVAVD
-59 LSALLTQSEGGP
+59 LSATLTQSEGGP

-199 DVTTPSE
+199 DVPTPSE
-206 ADPDTTDLTQTVP
+206 ADPDTTDPTQTVP
-219 DVVGPNEAAAETTVP
+219 DVVGPNEAATETAVP
-234 DTAETAGETG
+234 DAAETAGETG
-244 TITGALTLNDA
+244 TIAGTLTLNDA
-255 EPGSQAVRITG
+255 EPGSQAVLIT
-266 MENGDVVLRILLSS
+266 DVEDGGAVLRILLVGDSH
-280 DQPSYRATLTFS
+280 YEGNLTFTS
-292 SSTDTPVSVEGA
+292 ENEDTEVSVQGA
-304 IRVQTYSPDE
+304 ILVQTYSVGSIPDM
-314 AVPGIKAPLLEV
+314 KAPLLES
-326 GTNSS
+326 G
-331 DATIDAENFTVY
+331 IDNVSIETTDFTVY
-343 ADIPEEIEV
+343 ADIPEEIDV
-352 RADPESIDLDED
+352 SAESPDINLDD
-364 VKETITYTVDI
+364 DTDKPTIPYLVKLQ
-375 RKTAAGSDGKNYTFT
+375 KTAAGSDGKNYTFT

-401 GELTIAEPGESG
+401 GALTSTAQSG
-413 TGTYNIQCG
+413 DETTTTTFNIQCG
-422 NTVIAN
+422 GTVVATLQLPKGLSLADGTLLPNT
-428 LAFPAEPSDFSIVA
+428 
-442 DSSTRSDN
+442 SDN
-450 GFSFTVSIPEAGMLT
+450 GFSFTVSVPKAEFETPAVALHEI
-465 QPNEVHPLTLTLDA
+465 PLTLYA
-479 EKLTRSTDAVSG
+479 GELTRSTDAISG
-491 SITLTVSAEDD
+491 SITLTVSAEND
-502 ADTSDSAFV
+502 ADTSRSAFV

-533 SVTQQT
+533 SVTQQI
-539 YWADNNNVNDRPDW
+539 YWADNNDVDSRPHW
-553 SSKLGDTSEGT
+553 SPKLGDTGDGT
-564 MTPKL
+564 LMTPKL

-603 MPTVDYNK
+603 MPTVSYDP

-616 SVNAA
+616 SVTVD
-621 GSTNGLPT
+621 GQNGLPT
-629 ELVEQDGNGNELRHY
+629 ELEERDANGNVDGRY

-658 GKYTLQDI
+658 GDYTLQDI
-666 EDPEQVDG
+666 EDPSSVDG

-693 VQQGIARDLTDAEVQ
+693 VQQGIARELTDTEVQ
-708 ALLKNFS
+708 ALLENFS
-715 FHWDYDGMPDD
+715 FHWDYDGMPDG

-737 ENGLNASYTDGEIT
+737 ENGLNASYENGKIT
-751 ISGLWEYSINGT
+751 ISGLWEYSISGT

-774 DAGEG
+774 DG
-779 ETTADGRLS
+779 ETSDTADGRLS

-1053 NVVVELT
+1053 NVAVELT

-1127 YTGVEGD
+1127 YTGVTGD
-1134 RTQEVTDAIQK
+1134 TRKDVTNAIE
-1145 NNFETRYPVTY
+1145 NNAQGITKYPVTY
-1156 AEFSD
+1156 GNTSET
-1161 ISSCTSDSPTGTI
+1161 SSCTSDAPTGTLTV
-1174 ETDASRSY
+1174 EEYGRSY
-1182 TVSYEGDTIT
+1182 AVSYDGETIT

-1204 KEWHGKSLEEAI
+1204 KEWHGDSLEEAI
-1216 KAGKQKITLQIFRAV
+1216 DAGKQKITLQIFRAV
-1231 TGQDFDYTDPYLEIT
+1231 TGQAFNYNDPYLVFT
-1246 MDGTKQPGSVSIEG
+1246 MDGTDG
-1260 KKPEDAE
+1260 KTLAAIQTNPLPDDAE
-1267 DVQVA
+1267 DVQVS
-1272 WGIPSYDPENDEYTE
+1272 WGIPGYGPENSEYTE

-1349 KTWLDNSDTLH
+1349 KTWLDNSDTPH

-1394 PNIWSSVVWIGA
+1394 PNIWSSVVWIGTG
-1406 DAIDPTSG
+1406 DMVLE
-1414 SSPNDTILDADDV
+1414 SSDLPPDSTILDADDV

-1443 GKVNHYLS
+1443 GKVNHHLS
-1451 EEAEG
+1451 TEADG
-1456 MIPYASLYGQDGNL
+1456 KIPYEKLYGTDGNL
-1470 GDDGRGDDGEI
+1470 GDDGRGDEDKI

-1499 RSSSSEEDDGGTLPG
+1499 GSSSTEEDDGTLPG

-1521 ITNRRLG
+1521 VTNRRLG
-1528 NINLTVNKTW
+1528 NINLTVNKHW
-1538 IDGRTRDGGETA
+1538 VDGRTRDGGEEVSDTT
-1550 VEDPN
+1550 
-1555 LSQEIGAAL
+1555 LSDEIGAAL
-1564 EKIYEETSTDGKEGT
+1564 EKIYSKDKT

-1586 LVFDESMNADTKT
+1586 LVFDESMGKT
-1599 DWEIT
+1599 EEDDSDKIENGTGDNWEIT
-1604 YSGPD
+1604 YSGPYAGD
-1609 AWTDTVS
+1609 DTVS
-1616 VGGEDADIYG
+1616 VGGEDAYIYG

-1657 NTAHFYGLPKYDSDG
+1657 DNAYFYGLPKYDSDG
-1672 NAVAYSVEEVWLD
+1672 NAVAYSVKEVWLD
-1685 VTHADSTHAPE
+1685 VTNADSGTPPKE
-1696 VVDLEKRADTDY
+1696 VTLSEMQTDY
-1708 DTYGDLYAL
+1708 PDLYAL
-1717 WSDYTDPEFKWKYE
+1717 WSDYTDPEFEWDYD
-1731 NNVGNA
+1731 NNVDGR
-1737 QHTLD
+1737 HTLD
-1742 IQTLDV
+1742 IQTLKV

-1784 VVHVAVPTTSG
+1784 VVHVAVTTTSG
-1795 GETGSAS
+1795 GETGSTS

-1835 RNEDDT
+1835 RNGDNNT
-1841 WKLTLENVDA
+1841 WTLTLENVDA
-1851 FDDSGYE
+1851 FDDHGFA

-1876 QAGKYSLKT
+1876 QAGKYSLDSK
-1885 DGQTEQ
+1885 D
-1891 LGTRDEAAE
+1891 LGTRDEAAD
-1900 GDDISILSKDT
+1900 GADILSADT
-1911 VQVSGD
+1911 NQVSGD
-1917 YAYDLLVLGKQN
+1917 YAYDLLVLGTRAGQTEGE
-1929 AEDPDESDSIQW
+1929 EDLVDSIPW
-1941 VDPADQPDNI
+1941 ADPSDQPDNI

-2004 LVYRYTQDTKTWEGD
+2004 LVYRYTQD
-2019 RIPDTEIQ
+2019 
-2027 DAETGNFIDNSKCKY
+2027 
-2042 YAAQLMISPEQWKDL
+2042 
-2057 KSGNGYQ
+2057 
-2064 YQILYKGTNTLTFD
+2064 
-2078 ESGSPVWGAEE
+2078 
-2089 EETAVPLERYDENGN
+2089 
-2104 LYTYEIREVVQWADE
+2104 
-2119 NNDLSGDA
+2119 
-2127 VFTVSQAGNGFYFTN
+2127 
-2142 KYDPDTGSIQ
+2142 
-2152 VKKFLY
+2152 
-2158 LPMGEDGQPEAF
+2158 
-2170 PAVTFK
+2170 
-2176 LTRQVTYGGDDYD
+2176 
-2189 PDTSF
+2189 
-2194 ETRTVTISSLVV
+2194 
-2206 QQAWED
+2206 
-2212 LDADGQAAEYVT
+2212 
-2224 LYATF
+2224 
-2229 EDLPLYA
+2229 
-2236 PNGTAYQYT
+2236 
-2245 VIEDRDELKGYETRA
+2245 
-2260 ESGDKPSPEEV
+2260 
-2271 TGMGVEWTPTD
+2271 
-2282 STAYP
+2282 
-2287 NSGITDGIQISGLT
+2287 
-2301 PTHIAEGDTETKL
+2301 
-2314 SPAAT
+2314 
-2319 FKNKPSNNPETYKNA
+2319 
-2334 FTATKEWDDNNNAY
+2334 
-2348 GFRPDTEKFKTLLMH
+2348 
-2363 KKTDETGTT
+2363 
-2372 WASLKR
+2372 
-2378 TAASQTGQHNGMTEY
+2378 
-2393 LIAGVDYE
+2393 
-2401 LIVTSSGNDTYAI
+2401 

-2701 GPWTW
+2701 EPWTW
-2706 GSWFVLQRA
+2706 GSWFVLQRS
-2715 TDADNSEDESVE
+2715 TTPSDDTS
-2727 WENVAVFEKLYGN
+2727 WQNVAVFEKLYGN

-2761 GLPTMDYSGET
+2761 GLPTMDYSGEN
-2772 AKSYTYRVRE
+2772 AEPYTYRVRE
-2782 LQPRD
+2782 LQPKD
-2787 GGYNTL
+2787 GGYSMTDEESI
-2793 NDVTADA
+2793 NDNIVDD
-2800 IVEPGGTYN
+2800 VEPGNVYN
-2809 PDGVNYTAE
+2809 PNGSTYTTTYQE
-2818 YPEHPENEWTVKNS
+2818 SPENYWTVTNA
-2832 LDTPPVPSGVPQNVE
+2832 LDLYTPDGKVTEITAKKVWAVPSTDETAKP
-2847 AVKEWAGEEIAGS
+2847 S
-2860 VTFQLQYMT
+2860 VTFQLQYCT
-2869 ETTGWT
+2869 ESGNWT
-2875 QATFLNGQ
+2875 EAPFD
-2883 EEKAANASNSWTVRW
+2883 NAEQLASSDNNWTVLW
-2898 DDLPETDNSGSSI
+2898 EDLPTTIGGEEVT
-2911 TGYQVV
+2911 YQVV
-2917 EVSDSGWVQIEEPE
+2917 ELDENGWVQIDQP
-2931 ISYDEANGTTTY
+2931 IQLLSGGEAEYTFINTFARDYT
-2943 SYRFT
+2943 
-2948 NSVTT
+2948 
-2953 SYSVEK
+2953 VEK
-2959 MWNPVGEAAQAVT
+2959 KWNPGTAEAQNVT
-2972 LGLYRT
+2972 VWLYRT
-2978 TVKDNVGSVDGEAV
+2978 TNPAQVGSSSEARV
-2992 PVDELDSTGG
+2992 PENEMVPGSAFLEATLNNGNSWS
-3002 VRTVTLSGSPWSHT
+3002 VTFQG
-3016 FTNLPKYDANGA
+3016 LPKYDASGRL
-3028 EYIYYALELE
+3028 YYYYALEL
-3038 NGTPIPQNGSITIGD
+3038 NGTTPIPQNGSITID
-3053 KSYEVSYDWTKETRT
+3053 ETSYEVSYDWTKETRT
-3068 TVTNTTAASLTG
+3068 TVTNTTATSLTG

-3087 DDAYGTRPQDLNLIL
+3087 DNAYHTRPGSLTLIL
-3102 ERRVGPS
+3102 ERKTDTES
-3109 GNWTDVSLLYSPTW
+3109 NWTNVSDIYSPTW
-3123 TDSDTGDTNV
+3123 TDSDTGDTNI
-3133 WTYTYAGLPSRDA
+3133 WTYTYAGLPSCDA
-3146 NGNPYTYRV
+3146 NGAEYTYRV
-3155 REVVP
+3155 REDVP
-3160 TGYALKNQK
+3160 DGYDLR
-3169 DGGATGEVEKDNTDN
+3169 DEVTSGQGDVKPDVSG

-3190 VLTGTVTIF
+3190 VLTGTVTIS
-3199 GRKIW
+3199 GQKIW
-3204 NGGVE
+3204 NGGVGTE
-3209 EGDLTLKLERRLYD
+3209 PTLTLERRLSGSTD
-3223 QTPEGEW
+3223 ETAWTEVTVTGQPTW
-3230 KSVSATPNWTKPEGS
+3230 DKSQG
-3245 NTWTYTYTDLPK
+3245 NTWTYTYTGLDK
-3257 YNENGVLYEY
+3257 YNKNGVLYEY
-3267 RVRENPVPDGYED
+3267 RVREKVPEDYEAAYKTETVGGD
-3280 GYRDG
+3280 P
-3285 TAVDTPDIPSHPDTP
+3285 ATP

-3322 NRGDQNKDF
+3322 NRGDQNEDF

-3343 GTAASDVDDSFNTTK
+3343 GTAAESITK
-3358 TDADGNA
+3358 AFPITGD
-3365 TPGTIIFTDGVSG
+3365 TDGATTLQFTNG
-3378 EFTLKHGESI
+3378 ESATFTLKHGESI

-3401 VEKEMDQNG
+3401 VEQEADQNG
-3410 YRTSGIGWTGEIPAG
+3410 YHTSGIGWIGEIPAG
-3425 DTASAAFENYSHDSG
+3425 GTVSAAFENYRHDSG

-3455 VDDGEKDP
+3455 VDDGENDSA
-3463 DRPRSITLYL
+3463 RPVSITLYL

-3482 ERVYAQPTWVKNGNT
+3482 ERVYT
-3497 WTYTFHDLPEE
+3497 
-3508 DENGNKYTYF
+3508 
-3518 VQEKVPEGYQ
+3518 
-3528 PTYDGNNI
+3528 
-3536 TNRKSDTAPG
+3536 
-3546 SLQVSKRVTGSAGD
+3546 
-3560 PTREFTFT
+3560 
-3568 VTLSNRNLTGIY
+3568 
-3580 GQMTFVNGVATFTLH
+3580 
-3595 DGETILAENLP
+3595 
-3606 DGITYTVTEAEA
+3606 
-3618 DQDGYS
+3618 
-3624 TTASG
+3624 
-3629 DTGTITAGGT
+3629 
-3639 ASAVFTNHRPGSD
+3639 
-3652 PDDPDEPIP
+3652 
-3661 PDPSEPGDPDEPSEP
+3661 
-3676 DTPDTPSNP
+3676 
-3685 DTPRTGD
+3685 
-3692 PTHNGLLA
+3692 
-3700 LLCLLS
+3700 
-3706 LGGMAVVGLPRLLGR
+3706 
-3721 KYRGKH
+3721 
-3727 LR
+3727 

>member
-45 APRTQTEDGVVAVD
+45 EPRTQTEDGVVAVD
-59 LSALLTQSEGGP
+59 LSASLKQSDTVS
-71 AAAMIEITLEGAAAE
+71 AAMIEITLEGAEAAALDQNALE
-86 ALRWSGESISVDELV
+86 AAGWGKIAAGDLTPEDDGEST
-101 AQDTGKTPPD
+101 AAPP
-111 ATDPDQTEQDETD
+111 
-124 TGASDSDET
+124 
-133 VTEPS
+133 VTEDTIS
-138 VPNEPGQDDGAPDD
+138 NVTVPA
-152 PATGGSEPDEPN
+152 A
-164 TGEGDTDEPT
+164 PT
-174 TGGPDA
+174 TGEEGTGGDVLSAPTAGASGTEETAAEGTEDTTPATSGSAVDEGETPAAEPGTEETSLREPDA
-180 DVSNTDDPSDVTA
+180 DVTIPVETASDAANT
-193 PTGADP
+193 
-199 DVTTPSE
+199 
-206 ADPDTTDLTQTVP
+206 
-219 DVVGPNEAAAETTVP
+219 NEAATETAVP
-234 DTAETAGETG
+234 DAVETAEETG
-244 TITGALTLNDA
+244 TITGTRTLNDA
-255 EPGSQAVRITG
+255 EPGSQAVLIT
-266 MENGDVVLRILLSS
+266 DVEDGGAVLRILLVEESHYGETLEFRTNGS
-280 DQPSYRATLTFS
+280 DV
-292 SSTDTPVSVEGA
+292 PVSVEDS
-304 IRVQTYSPDE
+304 IRVQTYSADS
-314 AVPGIKAPLLEV
+314 VPNILTAPLL
-326 GTNSS
+326 GDDTDSS
-331 DATIDAENFTVY
+331 VADISAPKFTVY

-401 GELTIAEPGESG
+401 GALKIAESGESG

-428 LAFPAEPSDFSIVA
+428 LAFPAESSGFSIA
-442 DSSTRSDN
+442 AGSLAGSGN
-450 GFSFTVSIPEAGMLT
+450 GFAFTVSIPEAGMLT
-465 QPNEVHPLTLTLDA
+465 QPNEVHTLTLTLDV

-491 SITLTVSAEDD
+491 SITLTVSAEND
-502 ADTSDSAFV
+502 ADTSGFASV
-511 TVTAGANFPGHD
+511 TVTAGENFPGHD

-533 SVTQQT
+533 SVTQQI
-539 YWADNNNVNDRPDW
+539 YWADNNDVDSRPHW
-553 SSKLGDTSEGT
+553 SPKLGDTGDGT
-564 MTPKL
+564 LMTPKL

-603 MPTVDYNK
+603 MPTVSYDP

-616 SVNAA
+616 SVTVD
-621 GSTNGLPT
+621 GQNGLPT
-629 ELVEQDGNGNELRHY
+629 ELEERDANGNVDGRY

-658 GKYTLQDI
+658 GDYTLQDI
-666 EDPEQVDG
+666 EDPSSVDG

-693 VQQGIARDLTDAEVQ
+693 VQQGIARELNDTEVQ

-774 DAGEG
+774 DG
-779 ETTADGRLS
+779 ETSDTADGRLS
-788 GGELPESLTGENAP
+788 GGELPESLTGKNDP
-802 LDENDWYSI
+802 LDEDDWYNI
-811 LYNNTGV
+811 LYNNTSI
-818 PNAGNESTAVYNEG
+818 PNTGHVTTAVYNGG
-832 TLTLVRGGETTYTAY
+832 TLTLVRGGETTYTAT

-918 TGSGETTGGEDTAE
+918 IGSGETTGGEDATE
-932 PAGGRWEI
+932 PAEGHWEI
-940 QVVYADGENKGE
+940 RVVYADSTSDPKE
-952 LAALPQYDGQS
+952 LAVLPQYDGQS

-973 TLDSTYAGQY
+973 TLDGTNAGQY
-983 EQQFGEVTWD
+983 EQQFGTVTWD

-1008 WGLTERAPN
+1008 WGAERAGNP
-1017 NTYLYNGDTLTN
+1017 YLYNGDKLTN
-1029 LQSNTVSASAT
+1029 LQSNTVSANAT

-1053 NVVVELT
+1053 NVAVELT

-1067 QGDGWRDYTDESG
+1067 QENGWRDCTDESG
-1080 NTITRYL
+1080 DKITRYL

-1127 YTGVEGD
+1127 YTGVTGD
-1134 RTQEVTDAIQK
+1134 TRKDVTNAIE
-1145 NNFETRYPVTY
+1145 NNAQGITKYPVTY
-1156 AEFSD
+1156 GNTSET
-1161 ISSCTSDSPTGTI
+1161 SSCTSDAPTGTLTV
-1174 ETDASRSY
+1174 EEYGRSY
-1182 TVSYEGDTIT
+1182 AVSYDGETIT

-1204 KEWHGKSLEEAI
+1204 KEWHGDSLEEAI
-1216 KAGKQKITLQIFRAV
+1216 DAGKQKITLQIFRAV
-1231 TGQDFDYTDPYLEIT
+1231 TGQAFNYNDPYLVFT
-1246 MDGTKQPGSVSIEG
+1246 MDGTDG
-1260 KKPEDAE
+1260 KTLAAIQTNPLPDDAE
-1267 DVQVA
+1267 DVQVS
-1272 WGIPSYDPENDEYTE
+1272 WGIPGYGPENSEYTE

-1349 KTWLDNSDTLH
+1349 KTWLDNSDTPH

-1394 PNIWSSVVWIGA
+1394 PNIWSSVVWIGTG
-1406 DAIDPTSG
+1406 DMVLE
-1414 SSPNDTILDADDV
+1414 SSDLPPDSTILDADDV

-1443 GKVNHYLS
+1443 GKVNHHLS
-1451 EEAEG
+1451 TEADG
-1456 MIPYASLYGQDGNL
+1456 KIPYEKLYGTDGNL
-1470 GDDGRGDDGEI
+1470 GDDGRGDEDKI

-1499 RSSSSEEDDGGTLPG
+1499 GSSSTEEDDGTLPG

-1521 ITNRRLG
+1521 VTNRRLG
-1528 NINLTVNKTW
+1528 NINLTVNKHW
-1538 IDGRTRDGGETA
+1538 VDGRTRDGGEEVSDTT
-1550 VEDPN
+1550 
-1555 LSQEIGAAL
+1555 LSDEIGAAL
-1564 EKIYEETSTDGKEGT
+1564 EKIYSKDKT

-1586 LVFDESMNADTKT
+1586 LVFDESMGKT
-1599 DWEIT
+1599 EEDDSDKIENGTGDNWEIT
-1604 YSGPD
+1604 YSGPYAGD
-1609 AWTDTVS
+1609 DTVS
-1616 VGGEDADIYG
+1616 VGGEDAYIYG

-1657 NTAHFYGLPKYDSDG
+1657 DNAYFYGLPKYDSDG
-1672 NAVAYSVEEVWLD
+1672 NAVAYSVKEVWLD
-1685 VTHADSTHAPE
+1685 VTNADSGTPPKE
-1696 VVDLEKRADTDY
+1696 VTLSEMQTDY
-1708 DTYGDLYAL
+1708 PDLYAL
-1717 WSDYTDPEFKWKYE
+1717 WSDYTDPEFEWDYD
-1731 NNVGNA
+1731 NNVDGR
-1737 QHTLD
+1737 HTLD

-1784 VVHVAVPTTSG
+1784 VVHVAVNDALGNKPTDTSW
-1795 GETGSAS
+1795 T
-1802 TEGGTDPS
+1802 P
-1810 TGQEP
+1810 
-1815 ETTTTYERRIEYV
+1815 TYQRQIEYV

-1835 RNEDDT
+1835 RNGDNNT
-1841 WKLTLENVDA
+1841 WTLTLENVAA
-1851 FDDSGYE
+1851 FDRYGYE

-1876 QAGKYSLKT
+1876 QAGKYSLDSK
-1885 DGQTEQ
+1885 D

-1900 GDDISILSKDT
+1900 GADILSADT
-1911 VQVSGD
+1911 EQESGD
-1917 YAYDLLVLGKQN
+1917 HAYELLVLGKQDASDDN
-1929 AEDPDESDSIQW
+1929 ESDSIQW
-1941 VDPADQPDNI
+1941 VDPSDQPDNI

-1974 LAEEYSINGMKY
+1974 LAEDYSINGMKY

-2004 LVYRYTQDTKTWEGD
+2004 LVYRYTQDDVVSGN
-2019 RIPDTEIQ
+2019 PDWLEKAVMN
-2027 DAETGNFIDNSKCKY
+2027 DGKYVETGDY
-2042 YAAQLMISPEQWKDL
+2042 YAAQLTISPEQWKDL

-2119 NNDLSGDA
+2119 SNDLSGDA

-2158 LPMGEDGQPEAF
+2158 LPTDSDGDYVF
-2170 PAVTFK
+2170 PAVTFR
-2176 LTRQVTYGGDDYD
+2176 LVRYYEAAEGDAG
-2189 PDTSF
+2189 
-2194 ETRTVTISSLVV
+2194 TVTIEEKQYV
-2206 QQAWED
+2206 ED
-2212 LDADGQAAEYVT
+2212 DSFHYDDVT
-2224 LYATF
+2224 LTSAQVEKIWENQNAETPVTGENLIASGKDAEAGYIWATLKF
-2229 EDLPLYA
+2229 AGLPLYA
-2236 PNGTAYQYT
+2236 PDGTEYRYGVSEVKTWLNGYDTWGVKEDVTA
-2245 VIEDRDELKGYETRA
+2245 EELGTKFDDDT
-2260 ESGDKPSPEEV
+2260 KLKSP
-2271 TGMGVEWTPTD
+2271 
-2282 STAYP
+2282 
-2287 NSGITDGIQISGLT
+2287 SGITTPITGLT
-2301 PTHIAEGDTETKL
+2301 PEMEPDPDNSGEGETATAPSVTVDASFKNQRPEEQEVYDRFIATKIWEGDDT
-2314 SPAAT
+2314 
-2319 FKNKPSNNPETYKNA
+2319 
-2334 FTATKEWDDNNNAY
+2334 
-2348 GFRPDTEKFKTLLMH
+2348 GFRPKQDDFAKLLTLTRTTQKQGGEGGAAEMEETLTQGEDYTITFDPADGNSDTWTIIITPVGDKSFEK
-2363 KKTDETGTT
+2363 
-2372 WASLKR
+2372 
-2378 TAASQTGQHNGMTEY
+2378 
-2393 LIAGVDYE
+2393 
-2401 LIVTSSGNDTYAI
+2401 
-2414 TIEPMGTNAF
+2414 
-2424 ELYAPNGMPWVYS
+2424 YAPNGMAWTYT
-2437 LSEPVTNNN
+2437 LKEPVGKDNG
-2446 RLQINLAK
+2446 RLQIT
-2454 DDAEE
+2454 EE
-2459 NNIYA
+2459 GNTEQDNIYT
-2464 PPADTGGTWK
+2464 PTPGTGIW
-2474 TTIRPTTGAAE
+2474 PTSITDSPSS
-2485 QNTDFGSLTN
+2485 DFGTLTN
-2495 TTHMEYK
+2495 STLTHADFQKVWQGSDGTIAE
-2502 FSKEWVDENGDRI
+2502 D
-2515 TENYL
+2515 YL
-2520 GEDFELTVSFQL
+2520 GFDLTVSFQL
-2532 QVSADNK
+2532 QVREMGSDAAWKNANEWTYDGNKTLNFADGATANSLTGPIAGGATIDK
-2539 VTWQDASKY
+2539 DGATTARAWFYSFKNLPGVVQDANDRY
-2548 FKDQEID
+2548 IFLE
-2555 ITEMRVT
+2555 
-2562 GTGVEQ
+2562 
-2568 GTGDAWDTATITAT
+2568 
-2582 VDATVWGTGGTFTKL
+2582 
-2597 PTVLKIGGQY
+2597 
-2607 TLLQYRVIETS
+2607 YRVIETAVS
-2618 VTYNGITQEIKD
+2618 WGTGNQPID
-2630 LNLDNAASGATTTGS
+2630 LPDTGS
-2645 YTVDTAN
+2645 DGPYFDYEV
-2652 GSLVSGATFTRY
+2652 GKSLVTSATFNR
-2664 NNAGKSTSTNK
+2664 NANANTSTSTNK
-2675 LETTSVSVTK
+2675 LDTTSVSVTK

-3440 GGDDDRIDLTGTKTW
+3440 GGDDGRIDLTGRKTW

-3463 DRPRSITLYL
+3463 ARPVSITLYL

-3721 KYRGKH
+3721 KYRGKR

>member
-45 APRTQTEDGVVAVD
+45 EPRTQTEDGVVTVE
-59 LSALLTQSEGGP
+59 LSASLTQSEGGP
-71 AAAMIEITLEGAAAE
+71 AAAMIEITLDEVEAAALDQNALE
-86 ALRWSGESISVDELV
+86 AAGWGKIAAGDLTPEDDGESTTNPPVSEDTISDV
-101 AQDTGKTPPD
+101 
-111 ATDPDQTEQDETD
+111 
-124 TGASDSDET
+124 T
-133 VTEPS
+133 V
-138 VPNEPGQDDGAPDD
+138 PDD
-152 PATGGSEPDEPN
+152 PT
-164 TGEGDTDEPT
+164 TGEDVPSAPSADTSDTDEPT

-206 ADPDTTDLTQTVP
+206 ADPDTTDPTQTVP

-234 DTAETAGETG
+234 DTAETAEETG
-244 TITGALTLNDA
+244 TITGTRTLNDA
-255 EPGSQAVRITG
+255 EPDSQAVLIT
-266 MENGDVVLRILLSS
+266 DVEDGGAVLRILLSG
-280 DQPSYRATLTFS
+280 DQPRYLATLTFS
-292 SSTDTPVSVEGA
+292 SSTDTLVSVQNED
-304 IRVQTYSPDE
+304 IRVGTYSDSDLVPDIT
-314 AVPGIKAPLLEV
+314 AAPLLES
-326 GTNSS
+326 GS
-331 DATIDAENFTVY
+331 DNVSIETTVFTVY
-343 ADIPEEIEV
+343 ADIPEEIDV
-352 RADPESIDLDED
+352 SAESPDINLDD
-364 VKETITYTVDI
+364 DTDKPTIPYTVKLQ
-375 RKTAAGSDGKNYTFT
+375 KTAAGSDGKNYTFT
-390 VELPNGLALPE
+390 VTLPEGLALPE
-401 GELTIAEPGESG
+401 GALTSTEQSG
-413 TGTYNIQCG
+413 DETTTTTFNIQCG
-422 NTVIAN
+422 ETV
-428 LAFPAEPSDFSIVA
+428 VA
-442 DSSTRSDN
+442 TLQLPEGLSLEEDTLLLNASDN
-450 GFSFTVSIPEAGMLT
+450 GFSFTVSVPKAEFETPAVALHEIL
-465 QPNEVHPLTLTLDA
+465 LTLDA
-479 EKLTRSTDAVSG
+479 EKLTRSTDEVSG

-502 ADTSDSAFV
+502 ETTPASASASV
-511 TVTAGANFPGHD
+511 AVTAGENFPGQG
-523 DWNVVVSDYE
+523 DWPVVGSNYQQK
-533 SVTQQT
+533 TQQI
-539 YWADNNNVNDRPDW
+539 YWADNNDVSGRPGW
-553 SSKLGDTSEGT
+553 SRTLGDTSEGT

-569 YFTLTEVDENGDVL
+569 YFTLTQVNEDGS
-583 TTFTRQE
+583 TITFTRQE
-590 LTKDNLDIVGLTD
+590 LTEDNLDIVGLAD
-603 MPTVDYNK
+603 MPKVSYDRS
-611 NTGVL
+611 TGVL

-621 GSTNGLPT
+621 DGITGLPT
-629 ELVEQDGNGNELRHY
+629 ELVERDGNGNELRHY

-693 VQQGIARDLTDAEVQ
+693 VQQGIARELNDTEVQ

-715 FHWDYDGMPDD
+715 FHWDYDGMPDG

-737 ENGLNASYTDGEIT
+737 ENGLNASYENGEIT

-774 DAGEG
+774 DG
-779 ETTADGRLS
+779 ETSDTADGRLS
-788 GGELPESLTGENAP
+788 GGELPESLTGKNDP
-802 LDENDWYSI
+802 LDEDDWYNI
-811 LYNNTGV
+811 LYNNTSI
-818 PNAGNESTAVYNEG
+818 PNTGHVTTAVYNGG
-832 TLTLVRGGETTYTAY
+832 TLTLVRGGETTYTAT

-889 EDGAPVEVILVWVED
+889 EDGQKVKVILVWVED
-904 AAGDGGDPTDGTDD
+904 AAGDGGDPMDGTDD
-918 TGSGETTGGEDTAE
+918 TGSSETTGGEDTAE

-940 QVVYADGENKGE
+940 QVVYADSEE
-952 LAALPQYDGQS
+952 LADLPQYDGQS

-973 TLDSTYAGQY
+973 TLDGTYAGQY
-983 EQQFGEVTWD
+983 EQQFGKVTWD
-993 DESDEWVVEEDDLAD
+993 SESGKWVVIEDDLTE
-1008 WGLTERAPN
+1008 WGAERAGNP
-1017 NTYLYNGDTLTN
+1017 YLYNGDKLTN
-1029 LQSNTVSASAT
+1029 LQSNTVSANAT

-1053 NVVVELT
+1053 NVAVELT
-1060 LQVHEAG
+1060 LQVHEVG
-1067 QGDGWRDYTDESG
+1067 QEDGWSDYTDESG
-1080 NTITRYL
+1080 DKITRYL

-1107 YSGNGDRTQEL
+1107 YSGNGKEKL

-1127 YTGVEGD
+1127 YTGVTGD
-1134 RTQEVTDAIQK
+1134 TREDVTNAIENDAQGITK
-1145 NNFETRYPVTY
+1145 YPVTY
-1156 AEFSD
+1156 GNTSET
-1161 ISSCTSDSPTGTI
+1161 SSCTSDAPTGTLTV
-1174 ETDASRSY
+1174 EEYGRSY
-1182 TVSYEGDTIT
+1182 AVSYDGETIT

-1204 KEWHGKSLEEAI
+1204 KEWHGKSLEEAMD
-1216 KAGKQKITLQIFRAV
+1216 AGKQKITLQIFRAV
-1231 TGQDFDYTDPYLEIT
+1231 TGGVFNYETPYLEIT
-1246 MDGTKQPGSVSIEG
+1246 MDGTNNQESVSI
-1260 KKPEDAE
+1260 KTAPLPSDAPEVE
-1267 DVQVA
+1267 VS
-1272 WGIPSYDPENDEYTE
+1272 WGISDSGYTPNNQATAT
-1287 WPITVTGLPA
+1287 WPATVTGLPA

-1330 YRTAVINGE
+1330 YRTAVINGGPGE
-1339 GSGGF
+1339 GF

-1349 KTWLDNSDTLH
+1349 KTWLDNSDTPH

-1394 PNIWSSVVWIGA
+1394 PNIWSSVVWIGSTGITEESKETPDGGTF
-1406 DAIDPTSG
+1406 DA
-1414 SSPNDTILDADDV
+1414 NDV
-1427 YLVETS
+1427 FLVETS
-1433 VGKVDETTGQ
+1433 VGVD
-1443 GKVNHYLS
+1443 
-1451 EEAEG
+1451 AEG
-1456 MIPYASLYGQDGNL
+1456 KPNEVNNQTKEITPTNLFTYLYRDRESN
-1470 GDDGRGDDGEI
+1470 EPI
-1481 FDVTTQYHRY
+1481 FEVTTQNHRY
-1491 QVTYKETH
+1491 QVTYDVIDGTDNP
-1499 RSSSSEEDDGGTLPG
+1499 EEGTLPG

-1521 ITNRRLG
+1521 VTNRRLG
-1528 NINLTVNKTW
+1528 NINLTVNKHW
-1538 IDGRTRDGGETA
+1538 VDGRTRDGGEEVSDTT
-1550 VEDPN
+1550 
-1555 LSQEIGAAL
+1555 LSDEIGAAL
-1564 EKIYEETSTDGKEGT
+1564 EKIYQETSKDGKEGT

-1604 YSGPD
+1604 YSGPYAGD
-1609 AWTDTVS
+1609 DTVS
-1616 VGGEDADIYG
+1616 VGGEDANIYTDED
-1626 KYDSGTG
+1626 YNI
-1633 EYSEQVS
+1633 QAS
-1640 SEQIII
+1640 SEQTII
-1646 GLDKNG
+1646 GLNKETGN
-1652 EAVYS
+1652 AVTN

-1672 NAVAYSVEEVWLD
+1672 NAVAYSVKEVWLD
-1685 VTHADSTHAPE
+1685 VTNADSGTPPKE
-1696 VVDLEKRADTDY
+1696 VTLSEMQTEYPK
-1708 DTYGDLYAL
+1708 LYAL
-1717 WSDYTDPEFKWKYE
+1717 WSDYTDPEFEWDYD
-1731 NNVGNA
+1731 NNVDGR
-1737 QHTLD
+1737 HTLD

-1795 GETGSAS
+1795 GETGSTS

-1835 RNEDDT
+1835 RNGDNNT
-1841 WKLTLENVDA
+1841 WTLTLENVAA
-1851 FDDSGYE
+1851 FDRYGYE

-1885 DGQTEQ
+1885 DGEAIKE
-1891 LGTRDEAAE
+1891 LGTRDEAAD
-1900 GDDISILSKDT
+1900 GADILSADT
-1911 VQVSGD
+1911 EQESGD
-1917 YAYDLLVLGKQN
+1917 HAYDLLVLGKR
-1929 AEDPDESDSIQW
+1929 AEQAEGEEDSVDSIQW
-1941 VDPADQPDNI
+1941 VDSADQPDNI

-2004 LVYRYTQDTKTWEGD
+2004 LVYRYTQDEAAKWGADGLDGQIKDSNGKYVDGGD
-2019 RIPDTEIQ
+2019 
-2027 DAETGNFIDNSKCKY
+2027 Y
-2042 YAAQLMISPEQWKDL
+2042 YVAQLTISPNQWSQL

-2064 YQILYKGTNTLTFD
+2064 YQILYNGTNTLKID
-2078 ESGSPVWGAEE
+2078 ENGELKCEGTEDA
-2089 EETAVPLERYDENGN
+2089 AKLERYDENGN
-2104 LYTYEIREVVQWADE
+2104 LYTYEIREVVQWADKD
-2119 NNDLSGDA
+2119 NDLPGDA

-2170 PAVTFK
+2170 PAVTFR
-2176 LTRQVTYGGDDYD
+2176 LVRYYEAAEGDAG
-2189 PDTSF
+2189 
-2194 ETRTVTISSLVV
+2194 TVTIEEKQYV
-2206 QQAWED
+2206 ED
-2212 LDADGQAAEYVT
+2212 DSFHYDDVT
-2224 LYATF
+2224 LTSAQVREIWNNQTETPVTGENLIDSGKGSDYIWATLKF
-2229 EDLPLYA
+2229 AGLPLYA
-2236 PNGTAYQYT
+2236 PDGTEYRYGVSEVKTWLNGYDTWGVKEDVTA
-2245 VIEDRDELKGYETRA
+2245 EELGTKFDDDT
-2260 ESGDKPSPEEV
+2260 KLKSP
-2271 TGMGVEWTPTD
+2271 
-2282 STAYP
+2282 
-2287 NSGITDGIQISGLT
+2287 SGITTPITGLT
-2301 PTHIAEGDTETKL
+2301 PEMETVPGNSGEGETATASTVTVDASFKNQRSTQQEVYDQFIATKIWEGDDT
-2314 SPAAT
+2314 
-2319 FKNKPSNNPETYKNA
+2319 
-2334 FTATKEWDDNNNAY
+2334 
-2348 GFRPDTEKFKTLLMH
+2348 GFRPKQDDFAKLLTLTRTTQKQGGEGGAAEMEETLTQGEDYTITFDPANGNSDT
-2363 KKTDETGTT
+2363 
-2372 WASLKR
+2372 W
-2378 TAASQTGQHNGMTEY
+2378 
-2393 LIAGVDYE
+2393 I
-2401 LIVTSSGNDTYAI
+2401 I
-2414 TIEPMGTNAF
+2414 TIKPADGKSF
-2424 ELYAPNGMPWVYS
+2424 EKYAPNGMAWTYTLKERVD
-2437 LSEPVTNNN
+2437 NG
-2446 RLQINLAK
+2446 RLKITEAG
-2454 DDAEE
+2454 DTDRD
-2459 NNIYA
+2459 NIYT
-2464 PPADTGGTWK
+2464 PTPGTGVWPISITDS
-2474 TTIRPTTGAAE
+2474 ASS
-2485 QNTDFGSLTN
+2485 DFGTLTN
-2495 TTHMEYK
+2495 STLTHADFQK
-2502 FSKEWVDENGDRI
+2502 VWQGSDGTI
-2515 TENYL
+2515 TEDYL
-2520 GEDFELTVSFQL
+2520 GFDLTVELQL
-2532 QVSADNK
+2532 QVREMGSDAAWENANEWTYDGNKTLNFADGATANSLTGPIAGGATIDK
-2539 VTWQDASKY
+2539 DGATTARAWFYSFKNLPGVVQDANDRY
-2548 FKDQEID
+2548 IFLE
-2555 ITEMRVT
+2555 
-2562 GTGVEQ
+2562 
-2568 GTGDAWDTATITAT
+2568 
-2582 VDATVWGTGGTFTKL
+2582 
-2597 PTVLKIGGQY
+2597 
-2607 TLLQYRVIETS
+2607 YRVIETAVS
-2618 VTYNGITQEIKD
+2618 WGTGNQPID
-2630 LNLDNAASGATTTGS
+2630 LPDTGS
-2645 YTVDTAN
+2645 DGPYFDYEV
-2652 GSLVSGATFTRY
+2652 GKSLVTSATFNR
-2664 NNAGKSTSTNK
+2664 NANANTSTSTNK
-2675 LETTSVSVTK
+2675 LDTTSVSVTK

-2761 GLPTMDYSGET
+2761 GLPTMDYSAGT
-2772 AKSYTYRVRE
+2772 AKPYTYRVRE
-2782 LQPRD
+2782 LQPKD

-2793 NDVTADA
+2793 NDITADA
-2800 IVEPGGTYN
+2800 IVAPGGTYN
-2809 PDGVNYTAE
+2809 PGGVNYTAK
-2818 YPEHPENEWTVKNS
+2818 YSKSGNDWTVTNS
-2832 LDTPPVPSGVPQNVE
+2832 LDTPPVPSGVPQNVV

-2869 ETTGWT
+2869 ETTSWT

-2917 EVSDSGWVQIEEPE
+2917 EVSGSGWVQIGEPKV
-2931 ISYDEANGTTTY
+2931 IPDESTGTTTY
-2943 SYRFT
+2943 YYTFT

-2959 MWNPVGEAAQAVT
+2959 RWNPSPAPTGASVT
-2972 LGLYRT
+2972 LALYRT
-2978 TVKDNVGSVDGEAV
+2978 TEQNSVGSVNGEAV
-2992 PVDELDSTGG
+2992 PVDELAPDG
-3002 VRTVTLSGSPWSHT
+3002 VKRTVVLDGTVDAMETIAWCST

-3038 NGTPIPQNGSITIGD
+3038 NGTPIPQNGSITIDGT
-3053 KSYEVSYDWTKETRT
+3053 SYEVSYDWTKETRT
-3068 TVTNTTAASLTG
+3068 TVTNTTATSLTG

-3087 DDAYGTRPQDLNLIL
+3087 DNAYHTRPGSLTLIL
-3102 ERRVGPS
+3102 ERKTDTE
-3109 GNWTDVSLLYSPTW
+3109 GNWTNVSDIYSPTW

-3133 WTYTYAGLPSRDA
+3133 WTYTYAGLPCCDA
-3146 NGNPYTYRV
+3146 NGAEYTYRV
-3155 REVVP
+3155 REDVP
-3160 TGYALKNQK
+3160 DGYDLR
-3169 DGGATGEVEKDNTDN
+3169 DEVTSGQGDVKPDVSG
-3184 NYNFIN
+3184 NYNFTN
-3190 VLTGTVTIF
+3190 VLTGTVTIS
-3199 GRKIW
+3199 GQKIW
-3204 NGGVE
+3204 NGGVGSE
-3209 EGDLTLKLERRLYD
+3209 PTLTLERRLSGSTD
-3223 QTPEGEW
+3223 ET
-3230 KSVSATPNWTKPEGS
+3230 AWTEVTVTGQPTWVKNG

-3257 YNENGVLYEY
+3257 YNEDGVLYEY
-3267 RVRENPVPDGYED
+3267 RVREDPVPSGYED
-3280 GYRDG
+3280 GYKDG
-3285 TAVDTPDIPSHPDTP
+3285 SIESAISGHPDTP

-3365 TPGTIIFTDGVSG
+3365 TSGMITFTDGVSG
-3378 EFTLKHGESI
+3378 EFTLKHDESI

-3410 YRTSGIGWTGEIPAG
+3410 YRTSGTGWIGEIPAG
-3425 DTASAAFENYSHDSG
+3425 GTASAAFENYRHDSG

-3455 VDDGEKDP
+3455 VDDGENDSA
-3463 DRPRSITLYL
+3463 RPVSITLYL
-3473 FRQISGGPE
+3473 FRQINGGPE

-3624 TTASG
+3624 TTAAG

-3721 KYRGKH
+3721 KYRGKR

>member
-45 APRTQTEDGVVAVD
+45 EPRTQTEDGVVAVD
-59 LSALLTQSEGGP
+59 LSATLTQSEGGP

-199 DVTTPSE
+199 DVPTPSE
-206 ADPDTTDLTQTVP
+206 ADPDTTDPTQTVP
-219 DVVGPNEAAAETTVP
+219 DVVGPNEAATETAVP
-234 DTAETAGETG
+234 DAAETAGETG
-244 TITGALTLNDA
+244 TIAGTLTLNDA
-255 EPGSQAVRITG
+255 EPGSQAVLIT
-266 MENGDVVLRILLSS
+266 DVEDGGAVLRILLVGDSH
-280 DQPSYRATLTFS
+280 YEGNLTFTS
-292 SSTDTPVSVEGA
+292 ENEDTEVSVQGA
-304 IRVQTYSPDE
+304 ILVQTYSVGSIPDM
-314 AVPGIKAPLLEV
+314 KAPLLES
-326 GTNSS
+326 G
-331 DATIDAENFTVY
+331 IDNVSIETTDFTVY
-343 ADIPEEIEV
+343 ADIPEEIDV
-352 RADPESIDLDED
+352 SAESPDINLDD
-364 VKETITYTVDI
+364 DTDKPTIPYLVKLQ
-375 RKTAAGSDGKNYTFT
+375 KTAAGSDGKNYTFT

-401 GELTIAEPGESG
+401 GALTSTAQSG
-413 TGTYNIQCG
+413 DETTTTTFNIQCG
-422 NTVIAN
+422 GTVVATLQLPKGLSLADGTLLPNT
-428 LAFPAEPSDFSIVA
+428 
-442 DSSTRSDN
+442 SDN
-450 GFSFTVSIPEAGMLT
+450 GFSFTVSVPKAEFETPAVALHEI
-465 QPNEVHPLTLTLDA
+465 PLTLYA
-479 EKLTRSTDAVSG
+479 GELTRSTDAISG
-491 SITLTVSAEDD
+491 SITLTVSAEND
-502 ADTSDSAFV
+502 ADTSRSAFV

-533 SVTQQT
+533 SVTQQI
-539 YWADNNNVNDRPDW
+539 YWADNNDVSGRPNW
-553 SSKLGDTSEGT
+553 SRTLGDTSEGT

-569 YFTLTEVDENGDVL
+569 YFTLTQVNEDGS
-583 TTFTRQE
+583 TITFTRQE
-590 LTKDNLDIVGLTD
+590 LTRDNLDIVGLAD

-658 GKYTLQDI
+658 GDYTLQDI
-666 EDPEQVDG
+666 EDPSSVDG

-693 VQQGIARDLTDAEVQ
+693 VQQGIARELTDTEVQ
-708 ALLKNFS
+708 ALLENFS
-715 FHWDYDGMPDD
+715 FHWDYDGMPDG

-737 ENGLNASYTDGEIT
+737 ENGLNASYENGKIT
-751 ISGLWEYSINGT
+751 ISGLWEYSISGT

-1127 YTGVEGD
+1127 YTGVPDEKSDLSGGTRFD
-1134 RTQEVTDAIQK
+1134 VSYPEDSVT
-1145 NNFETRYPVTY
+1145 ET
-1156 AEFSD
+1156 
-1161 ISSCTSDSPTGTI
+1161 SSCTSDNPTGTI
-1174 ETDASRSY
+1174 KITGESRSY
-1182 TVSYEGDTIT
+1182 AVSYDGETIT

-1204 KEWHGKSLEEAI
+1204 KEWHGDSLEKAKEAGN
-1216 KAGKQKITLQIFRAV
+1216 AEITLQIFRAV
-1231 TGQDFDYTDPYLEIT
+1231 TGGVFNYETPYLEIT
-1246 MDGTKQPGSVSIEG
+1246 MDGTNNQESVSI
-1260 KKPEDAE
+1260 KTAPLPSDAPEVE
-1267 DVQVA
+1267 VS
-1272 WGIPSYDPENDEYTE
+1272 WGISDSGYTPNNQVTAT
-1287 WPITVTGLPA
+1287 WPATVTGLPA

-1330 YRTAVINGE
+1330 YRTAVING
-1339 GSGGF
+1339 GPGKGF

-1349 KTWLDNSDTLH
+1349 KTWLDNSDTPH

-1373 GEPIQRKNSDETT
+1373 NKPVLRAGSTEENPSY
-1386 SDYTITLG
+1386 YTITLG
-1394 PNIWSSVVWIGA
+1394 PDIWSSVVWIGDSEIA
-1406 DAIDPTSG
+1406 TESKYSPSSTSTL
-1414 SSPNDTILDADDV
+1414 SAENV

-1433 VGKVDETTGQ
+1433 VGDVDGEAEPS
-1443 GKVNHYLS
+1443 KVNHYTDDLS
-1451 EEAEG
+1451 
-1456 MIPYASLYGQDGNL
+1456 YKTLYQDGH
-1470 GDDGRGDDGEI
+1470 GEDDKI
-1481 FDVTTQYHRY
+1481 FDVTTKNHRY
-1491 QVTYKETH
+1491 QVTYDVIDETDNP
-1499 RSSSSEEDDGGTLPG
+1499 EEGTLPG
-1514 GVDVAFT
+1514 GVDAAFT

-1528 NINLTVNKTW
+1528 NINLTVNKHW
-1538 IDGRTRDGGETA
+1538 VDGRTRDGGEEVSDTT
-1550 VEDPN
+1550 
-1555 LSQEIGAAL
+1555 LSDEIGAAL
-1564 EKIYEETSTDGKEGT
+1564 EEIYSKDKT

-1586 LVFDESMNADTKT
+1586 LVFDESMGKT
-1599 DWEIT
+1599 EEDDSAEIENGTGDNWEIT
-1604 YSGPD
+1604 YSGPY
-1609 AWTDTVS
+1609 AGTDTVS
-1616 VGGEDADIYG
+1616 VGGENAKIYG
-1626 KYDSGTG
+1626 EYDSDTG
-1633 EYSEQVS
+1633 IYSTQVS
-1640 SEQIII
+1640 SEQTII
-1646 GLDKNG
+1646 GVDKNG

-1685 VTHADSTHAPE
+1685 VTEAAYNGKEPE
-1696 VVDLEKRADTDY
+1696 VVDLEKRATEDPDI
-1708 DTYGDLYAL
+1708 YGDLYAL
-1717 WSDYTDPEFKWKYE
+1717 WSDYTDPEFEWDYE
-1731 NNVGNA
+1731 NNVDGK
-1737 QHTLD
+1737 HTLD

-1784 VVHVAVPTTSG
+1784 VVHVAVNDALGNKPTDTSW
-1795 GETGSAS
+1795 T
-1802 TEGGTDPS
+1802 P
-1810 TGQEP
+1810 
-1815 ETTTTYERRIEYV
+1815 TYQRQIEYV

-1835 RNEDDT
+1835 RNGDNNT
-1841 WKLTLENVDA
+1841 WTLTLENVAA
-1851 FDDSGYE
+1851 FDRYGYE

-1876 QAGKYSLKT
+1876 QAGKYSLDSK
-1885 DGQTEQ
+1885 D

-1900 GDDISILSKDT
+1900 GADILSADT
-1911 VQVSGD
+1911 EQKSGD
-1917 YAYDLLVLGKQN
+1917 HAYELLVLGKQ
-1929 AEDPDESDSIQW
+1929 DENDTTEIGSIQW
-1941 VDPADQPDNI
+1941 AEGHRVQGTI

-2042 YAAQLMISPEQWKDL
+2042 YAAQLTISPEQWSQL

-2064 YQILYKGTNTLTFD
+2064 YQILYKGTNILTFD
-2078 ESGSPVWGAEE
+2078 EKGSPVWDVEE
-2089 EETAVPLERYDENGN
+2089 GETAVPLERYDENGN

-2158 LPMGEDGQPEAF
+2158 LPKDSDDKYVF

-2212 LDADGQAAEYVT
+2212 LDADGQAAEYVA

-2282 STAYP
+2282 SAAYP

-2319 FKNKPSNNPETYKNA
+2319 FKNEPSNNPETYKNA

-2474 TTIRPTTGAAE
+2474 TTIRPTTGAAA

-2502 FSKEWVDENGDRI
+2502 FSKEWVDENGDKI

-2520 GEDFELTVSFQL
+2520 GEDFKLTVSFQL

-2539 VTWQDASKY
+2539 ATWQDASEY
-2548 FKDQEID
+2548 FKNQGIN
-2555 ITEMRVT
+2555 TYEMEVT

-2582 VDATVWGTGGTFTKL
+2582 VDAAVWGTGGTFTKL
-2597 PTVLKIGGQY
+2597 PTVLKIDGRY

-2701 GPWTW
+2701 EPWTW
-2706 GSWFVLQRA
+2706 GSWFVLQRS
-2715 TDADNSEDESVE
+2715 TTPSDDTS
-2727 WENVAVFEKLYGN
+2727 WQNVAVFEKLYGN

-2761 GLPTMDYSGET
+2761 GLPTMDYSGEN
-2772 AKSYTYRVRE
+2772 AEPYTYRVRE
-2782 LQPRD
+2782 LQPKD
-2787 GGYNTL
+2787 GGYSMTDEESI
-2793 NDVTADA
+2793 NDNIVDD
-2800 IVEPGGTYN
+2800 VEPGNVYN
-2809 PDGVNYTAE
+2809 PNGSTYTTTYQE
-2818 YPEHPENEWTVKNS
+2818 SPENYWTVTNA
-2832 LDTPPVPSGVPQNVE
+2832 LDLYTPDGKVTEITAKKVWAVPSTDETAKP
-2847 AVKEWAGEEIAGS
+2847 S
-2860 VTFQLQYMT
+2860 VTFQLQYCT
-2869 ETTGWT
+2869 ESGNWT
-2875 QATFLNGQ
+2875 EAPFD
-2883 EEKAANASNSWTVRW
+2883 NAEQLASSDNNWTVLW
-2898 DDLPETDNSGSSI
+2898 EDLPTTIGGEEVT
-2911 TGYQVV
+2911 YQVV
-2917 EVSDSGWVQIEEPE
+2917 ELDENGWVQIDQP
-2931 ISYDEANGTTTY
+2931 IQLLSGGEAEYTFINTFARDYT
-2943 SYRFT
+2943 
-2948 NSVTT
+2948 
-2953 SYSVEK
+2953 VEK
-2959 MWNPVGEAAQAVT
+2959 KWNPGTAEAQNVT
-2972 LGLYRT
+2972 VWLYRT
-2978 TVKDNVGSVDGEAV
+2978 TNPAQVGSSSEARV
-2992 PVDELDSTGG
+2992 PENEMVPGSAFLEATLNNGNSWS
-3002 VRTVTLSGSPWSHT
+3002 VTFQG
-3016 FTNLPKYDANGA
+3016 LPKYDASGRL
-3028 EYIYYALELE
+3028 YYYYALEL
-3038 NGTPIPQNGSITIGD
+3038 NGTTPIPQNGSITFD
-3053 KSYEVSYDWTKETRT
+3053 ETSYEVSYDWTTSSTQT
-3068 TVTNTTAASLTG
+3068 TVTNTTATSLTG

-3087 DDAYGTRPQDLNLIL
+3087 DNAYHTRPQDLDLIL
-3102 ERRVGPS
+3102 ERRVGSS
-3109 GNWTDVSLLYSPTW
+3109 GNWTDVSHLYSPTW
-3123 TDSDTGDTNV
+3123 TKPETGNT
-3133 WTYTYAGLPSRDA
+3133 WIYRYTGLPSRDA
-3146 NGNPYTYRV
+3146 NGAEYTYRV

-3160 TGYALKNQK
+3160 AGYGLR
-3169 DGGATGEVEKDNTDN
+3169 GEVTPGQGDVKPDTN
-3184 NYNFIN
+3184 NRYHFIN
-3190 VLTGTVTIF
+3190 VLTGTVTIS
-3199 GRKIW
+3199 GQKIW

-3209 EGDLTLKLERRLYD
+3209 EGALTLKLERRLSGSTD
-3223 QTPEGEW
+3223 ET
-3230 KSVSATPNWTKPEGS
+3230 AWTEVTVTGQPTWVKNG

-3257 YNENGVLYEY
+3257 YNEDGVLYEY

-3410 YRTSGIGWTGEIPAG
+3410 YRTSGTGWTGEIPAG
-3425 DTASAAFENYSHDSG
+3425 GTASAAFENYRHDSG

-3455 VDDGEKDP
+3455 VDDGENDSA
-3463 DRPRSITLYL
+3463 RPVSITLYL

-3536 TNRKSDTAPG
+3536 TNRKSDTPPG

-3568 VTLSNRNLTGIY
+3568 VILSNRNLTGIY
-3580 GQMTFVNGVATFTLH
+3580 GQMSFVNGVATFTLH

-3639 ASAVFTNHRPGSD
+3639 VSAVFTNHRPGSD
-3652 PDDPDEPIP
+3652 PDDPDEPVY
-3661 PDPSEPGDPDEPSEP
+3661 PDEPDYPDDPDRPDEP

-3721 KYRGKH
+3721 KYRGKR

>member
-1 MKTRR
+1 M
-6 KLGTRICSI
+6 
-15 ALAACILLGLL
+15 
-26 PMSAIIALATVEKP
+26 
-40 VSVMW
+40 
-45 APRTQTEDGVVAVD
+45 AV
-59 LSALLTQSEGGP
+59 
-71 AAAMIEITLEGAAAE
+71 
-86 ALRWSGESISVDELV
+86 
-101 AQDTGKTPPD
+101 
-111 ATDPDQTEQDETD
+111 
-124 TGASDSDET
+124 
-133 VTEPS
+133 
-138 VPNEPGQDDGAPDD
+138 
-152 PATGGSEPDEPN
+152 
-164 TGEGDTDEPT
+164 
-174 TGGPDA
+174 
-180 DVSNTDDPSDVTA
+180 
-193 PTGADP
+193 
-199 DVTTPSE
+199 
-206 ADPDTTDLTQTVP
+206 
-219 DVVGPNEAAAETTVP
+219 
-234 DTAETAGETG
+234 TAGE
-244 TITGALTLNDA
+244 
-255 EPGSQAVRITG
+255 
-266 MENGDVVLRILLSS
+266 
-280 DQPSYRATLTFS
+280 
-292 SSTDTPVSVEGA
+292 
-304 IRVQTYSPDE
+304 
-314 AVPGIKAPLLEV
+314 
-326 GTNSS
+326 
-331 DATIDAENFTVY
+331 
-343 ADIPEEIEV
+343 
-352 RADPESIDLDED
+352 
-364 VKETITYTVDI
+364 
-375 RKTAAGSDGKNYTFT
+375 
-390 VELPNGLALPE
+390 
-401 GELTIAEPGESG
+401 
-413 TGTYNIQCG
+413 
-422 NTVIAN
+422 
-428 LAFPAEPSDFSIVA
+428 
-442 DSSTRSDN
+442 
-450 GFSFTVSIPEAGMLT
+450 
-465 QPNEVHPLTLTLDA
+465 
-479 EKLTRSTDAVSG
+479 
-491 SITLTVSAEDD
+491 
-502 ADTSDSAFV
+502 
-511 TVTAGANFPGHD
+511 NFPGQG
-523 DWNVVVSDYE
+523 DWPVVGSNYQQK
-533 SVTQQT
+533 TQQI
-539 YWADNNNVNDRPDW
+539 YWADNNDGSDRPAW

-603 MPTVDYNK
+603 MPTVSYDP

-616 SVNAA
+616 SVTAA
-621 GSTNGLPT
+621 GQNGLPAKL
-629 ELVEQDGNGNELRHY
+629 EEQDANGTVNGRY

-658 GKYTLQDI
+658 GDYTLQDI
-666 EDPEQVDG
+666 ENPSSVDG

-693 VQQGIARDLTDAEVQ
+693 VQQGIARKLNDPEVQ

-715 FHWDYDGMPDD
+715 FHWDYDGMPDG
-726 AINQNTLADML
+726 ANNQNTLADML
-737 ENGLNASYTDGEIT
+737 ENGLNASYENGKIT

-779 ETTADGRLS
+779 ETIADGRLS
-788 GGELPESLTGENAP
+788 GGELPESLTGEDDP

-832 TLTLVRGGETTYTAY
+832 TLTLVRGGETTYTAT

-855 QNPEDSTVRRPD
+855 QNPEGSSVPRPD
-867 VTFTLYRYLRSEGI
+867 VTFTLYRYLRSKGI

-918 TGSGETTGGEDTAE
+918 IGSGETTGGEDATE
-932 PAGGRWEI
+932 PAEGRWEI
-940 QVVYADGENKGE
+940 RVVYADSTSDPKE
-952 LAALPQYDGQS
+952 LAVLPQYDGQS

-973 TLDSTYAGQY
+973 TLDGTIAGQY
-983 EQQFGEVTWD
+983 EQQFGTVTWD

-1029 LQSNTVSASAT
+1029 LQSNTVSANAT

-1053 NVVVELT
+1053 NVAVELT
-1060 LQVHEAG
+1060 LQVHEVG
-1067 QGDGWRDYTDESG
+1067 QEDGWSDYTDESG
-1080 NTITRYL
+1080 DKITRYL

-1101 RLAMPQ
+1101 LLAMPQ
-1107 YSGNGDRTQEL
+1107 YSGNGEKEL

-1134 RTQEVTDAIQK
+1134 RTQEVTDAIQNQK
-1145 NNFETRYPVTY
+1145 YTQKYPVTY
-1156 AEFSD
+1156 GD
-1161 ISSCTSDSPTGTI
+1161 SSLDDPTGTLTV
-1174 ETDASRSY
+1174 EEDGRSY
-1182 TVSYEGDTIT
+1182 AVSYDGETIT

-1204 KEWHGKSLEEAI
+1204 KEWHGDSLEEAI
-1216 KAGKQKITLQIFRAV
+1216 DAGKQKITLQIFRAV
-1231 TGQDFDYTDPYLEIT
+1231 TGQAFNYNDPYLVFT
-1246 MDGTKQPGSVSIEG
+1246 MDGETVDITGGSYNEEYANENAQISATPAEELADYSTPEG
-1260 KKPEDAE
+1260 ATSWLALVD
-1267 DVQVA
+1267 
-1272 WGIPSYDPENDEYTE
+1272 
-1287 WPITVTGLPA
+1287 GLPA
-1297 YDADGQAYEYILLEL
+1297 YDADGQAYEYILLE
-1312 TDGNV
+1312 TSESGT
-1317 SAVYEN
+1317 AVYEN
-1323 RPTDTAD
+1323 LDTETAD
-1330 YRTAVINGE
+1330 YRTAVINGGPGE
-1339 GSGGF
+1339 GF

-1349 KTWLDNSDTLH
+1349 KTWLDNSDTPH

-1373 GEPIQRKNSDETT
+1373 GKPVMKTGGKDP
-1386 SDYTITLG
+1386 YTITLG
-1394 PNIWSSVVWIGA
+1394 PNIWSSVVWIGDSEIA
-1406 DAIDPTSG
+1406 TESKYSPSSTSTL
-1414 SSPNDTILDADDV
+1414 SAENV

-1433 VGKVDETTGQ
+1433 MGSADGENEPSKVDHHTS
-1443 GKVNHYLS
+1443 NLS
-1451 EEAEG
+1451 
-1456 MIPYASLYGQDGNL
+1456 YDQLYTIGH
-1470 GDDGRGDDGEI
+1470 GDDNKI
-1481 FDVTTQYHRY
+1481 FDVTTENHRY

-1499 RSSSSEEDDGGTLPG
+1499 RSGSTGDDGTLPG
-1514 GVDVAFT
+1514 GVDAAFT

-1528 NINLTVNKTW
+1528 NINLTVNKHW
-1538 IDGRTRDGGETA
+1538 VDGRTRDGGEEVSDTT
-1550 VEDPN
+1550 
-1555 LSQEIGAAL
+1555 LSDEIGAAL
-1564 EKIYEETSTDGKEGT
+1564 EKIYTKTKEENGTGT

-1586 LVFDESMNADTKT
+1586 LVFDESMNADTKK

-1609 AWTDTVS
+1609 TGDDTVS
-1616 VGGEDADIYG
+1616 VGGEDAIIYNNNNH
-1626 KYDSGTG
+1626 
-1633 EYSEQVS
+1633 QVS

-1646 GLDKNG
+1646 GVDKEGNVQISDN
-1652 EAVYS
+1652 AY
-1657 NTAHFYGLPKYDSDG
+1657 FFGLPKYDSDG
-1672 NAVAYSVEEVWLD
+1672 NAVAYSVQEVWLD
-1685 VTHADSTHAPE
+1685 VTNASSTQAPVE
-1696 VVDLEKRADTDY
+1696 VTPSDMQEKYPELY
-1708 DTYGDLYAL
+1708 DL

-1784 VVHVAVPTTSG
+1784 VVHVAVNDALGNKPTDTSW
-1795 GETGSAS
+1795 T
-1802 TEGGTDPS
+1802 P
-1810 TGQEP
+1810 
-1815 ETTTTYERRIEYV
+1815 TYQRQIEYV

-1835 RNEDDT
+1835 RNGDNNT
-1841 WKLTLENVDA
+1841 WTLTLENVAA
-1851 FDDSGYE
+1851 FDRYGYE

-1876 QAGKYSLKT
+1876 QAGKYSLDSK
-1885 DGQTEQ
+1885 D

-1900 GDDISILSKDT
+1900 GADILSADT
-1911 VQVSGD
+1911 EQESGD
-1917 YAYDLLVLGKQN
+1917 HAYELLVLGKQN

-1941 VDPADQPDNI
+1941 VDPADQPDHI

-2042 YAAQLMISPEQWKDL
+2042 YAAQLTISPEQWKDL

-2064 YQILYKGTNTLTFD
+2064 YQILYNGTNTLSID
-2078 ESGSPVWGAEE
+2078 ENGELKCEGTEDA
-2089 EETAVPLERYDENGN
+2089 AKLERYDENGN

-2119 NNDLSGDA
+2119 SNDLSGDA

-2158 LPMGEDGQPEAF
+2158 LPKDSDDEYVF

-2194 ETRTVTISSLVV
+2194 ETRTVTISSSTV
-2206 QQAWED
+2206 QQKWEA
-2212 LDADGQAAEYVT
+2212 LGEADKTAGYVT
-2224 LYATF
+2224 LCATF

-2245 VIEDRDELKGYETRA
+2245 VIEDRDELKGYDTWA
-2260 ESGDKPSPEEV
+2260 ESGDIANPAKVE
-2271 TGMGVEWTPTD
+2271 GMGEKWTPTD
-2282 STAYP
+2282 STNYP
-2287 NSGITDGIQISGLT
+2287 NSDITDGIQISGLT
-2301 PTHIAEGDTETKL
+2301 PTPIAEGDTETKL

-2319 FKNKPSNNPETYKNA
+2319 FKNKPSDDPATYENG
-2334 FTATKEWDDNNNAY
+2334 FTATKEWDDNNDAY
-2348 GFRPDTEKFKTLLMH
+2348 LFRPIAEKFQELLEYVERD
-2363 KKTDETGTT
+2363 DETKVVT
-2372 WASLKR
+2372 WAALKR
-2378 TAASQTGQHNGMTEY
+2378 TAASQTGQDNDMTEY
-2393 LIAGVDYE
+2393 LIEGEDYE
-2401 LIVTSSGNDTYAI
+2401 LTVISSGNDTYAI
-2414 TIEPMGTNAF
+2414 TIKPKEPNAF

-2446 RLQINLAK
+2446 RLQINLEK

-2464 PPADTGGTWK
+2464 PPADTGGTWATK
-2474 TTIRPTTGAAE
+2474 IQPAADSSL

-2520 GEDFELTVSFQL
+2520 GENFELTVSFQL
-2532 QVSADNK
+2532 QVSDDGKDN
-2539 VTWQDASKY
+2539 WYDASVY
-2548 FKDQEID
+2548 FTKQSIN
-2555 ITEMRVT
+2555 TEEMEVT

-2582 VDATVWGTGGTFTKL
+2582 VDAAVWGTGGTFTKL
-2597 PTVLKIGGQY
+2597 PTVLKIDGRY

-2618 VTYNGITQEIKD
+2618 VTYNGIKQEIKD

-2652 GSLVSGATFTRY
+2652 GKLVSGATFTRY

-2701 GPWTW
+2701 EPWTW

-2727 WENVAVFEKLYGN
+2727 WENVAVFEMLYGN

-2754 RWTDTIT
+2754 RWTDTII
-2761 GLPTMDYSGET
+2761 GLPTMDYSGGT
-2772 AKSYTYRVRE
+2772 AKSYSYRVRE
-2782 LQPRD
+2782 LQPKD
-2787 GGYNTL
+2787 GGYSMTDEESI
-2793 NDVTADA
+2793 NDNIVDD
-2800 IVEPGGTYN
+2800 VEPGNVYN
-2809 PDGVNYTAE
+2809 PNGSTYTTTYQESPENYWTVTNALDLYTPDGKVTKITAKKVWAVPSTDETAKPSVTFRLQYCTESGSWTKAPFDNAEQTASADNNWTVLWEDLPTTIGGEEVTYQVVELDENGWVQIDQPIQLLSGGEAEYTFINTFARDYTVEKKWNPGTAE
-2818 YPEHPENEWTVKNS
+2818 AQNVTVWLYRTTNPAQVGSSSEARVPENEMVPGSAFLEATLNNGNS
-2832 LDTPPVPSGVPQNVE
+2832 
-2847 AVKEWAGEEIAGS
+2847 WS
-2860 VTFQLQYMT
+2860 VTFQ
-2869 ETTGWT
+2869 G
-2875 QATFLNGQ
+2875 
-2883 EEKAANASNSWTVRW
+2883 
-2898 DDLPETDNSGSSI
+2898 
-2911 TGYQVV
+2911 
-2917 EVSDSGWVQIEEPE
+2917 
-2931 ISYDEANGTTTY
+2931 
-2943 SYRFT
+2943 
-2948 NSVTT
+2948 
-2953 SYSVEK
+2953 
-2959 MWNPVGEAAQAVT
+2959 
-2972 LGLYRT
+2972 
-2978 TVKDNVGSVDGEAV
+2978 
-2992 PVDELDSTGG
+2992 
-3002 VRTVTLSGSPWSHT
+3002 
-3016 FTNLPKYDANGA
+3016 LPKYDASGRL
-3028 EYIYYALELE
+3028 YYYYALEL
-3038 NGTPIPQNGSITIGD
+3038 NGTTPIPQNGSITID
-3053 KSYEVSYDWTKETRT
+3053 ETSYEVSYDWTEDETQT
-3068 TVTNTTAASLTG
+3068 TVTNTTATSLTG

-3087 DDAYGTRPQDLNLIL
+3087 GDAYGTRPQDLDLIL
-3102 ERRVGPS
+3102 ERSVGSS
-3109 GNWTDVSLLYSPTW
+3109 GNWTNVSHLYSPTW
-3123 TDSDTGDTNV
+3123 TKPETGDTNV

-3146 NGNPYTYRV
+3146 NGAEYTYRV
-3155 REVVP
+3155 REDVP
-3160 TGYALKNQK
+3160 DGYDLR
-3169 DGGATGEVEKDNTDN
+3169 DEVTSGQGDVKPDVSG

-3190 VLTGTVTIF
+3190 VLTGTVTIS
-3199 GRKIW
+3199 GQKIW
-3204 NGGVE
+3204 NGGVGSE
-3209 EGDLTLKLERRLYD
+3209 PTLTLERRLSGSTD
-3223 QTPEGEW
+3223 ET
-3230 KSVSATPNWTKPEGS
+3230 AWTEVTVTGQPTWVKNG

-3257 YNENGVLYEY
+3257 YNEDGVLYEY
-3267 RVRENPVPDGYED
+3267 RVREDPVPSGYED
-3280 GYRDG
+3280 GYKDG
-3285 TAVDTPDIPSHPDTP
+3285 SIESAISGHPDTP

-3440 GGDDDRIDLTGTKTW
+3440 GGDDGRIDLTGRKTW

-3463 DRPRSITLYL
+3463 ARPVSITLYL

-3580 GQMTFVNGVATFTLH
+3580 GQMSFVNGVATFTLH

-3721 KYRGKH
+3721 KYRGKR